1 MTNSN
6 QTPRADDDI
15 TGIAAYFIRNRVISW
30 MISLI
35 FLIGGAAAFFGLGRL
50 EDPAFTIK
58 DAMVVTSYPGATP
71 QQVEEEVTYPLEKA
85 IQQLTYVDEV
95 NSISSRGLSQITVT
109 MKNNYGPDDLPQ
121 IWDEL
126 RRKVNDLK
134 GSLPP
139 GVNDPQVIDDFG
151 DVYGILLAVTG
162 DGYSYKELL
171 DYVDYLRRE
180 LELIDGVSKVSVSGQ
195 QQEQVFIEISMKRLS
210 SLGLSPSTVFN
221 LLSTQNVV
229 SDAGAVRIG
238 SEYIRIQPTGEFQNV
253 DQLGDLI
260 LTESGAQGLIYLR
273 DVAEIT
279 RGYIEVPSNIITFN
293 GHLALNLGVSFA
305 QGVNV
310 VEVGQR
316 FDRRLAELKYQQPVG
331 VEIAEIYSQPKEV
344 DKSVSGFVVSLGQA
358 VAIVIVVLLFFMG
371 LRSGLLIGL
380 ILLLTVLGTFIFMK
394 YFAID
399 LQRISLGAL
408 VIALGM
414 LVDNA
419 IVVVEGILIGTQK
432 GRTRLQAATDI
443 VTQTKWPLLGATVIA
458 VTAFAPIGL
467 SEDST
472 GEYCGTLF
480 TVLLISL
487 MLSWFTAISITPF
500 FADIFFKGQKN
511 AAGSEDAD
519 PYNGIIFVVYRRF
532 LQLCMRQAWF
542 TVIVLVVGLAAS
554 VYGFGFVKQA
564 FFPSS
569 TTPMFQADIWLP
581 EGTDIRATNT
591 KLKALESWITQ
602 QDGVEHVTTTAGKGL
617 QRFML
622 TYAPEK
628 SYAAYGE
635 ITTRVTSYESL
646 DALMVK
652 FRAHVEQQFPEVN
665 YKLKKI
671 ELGPGG
677 GAKIEARLIGSDPT
691 VLRSLAAEVQ
701 GIMRDD
707 PGATN
712 IRHDWRER
720 TKVLEP
726 KFNESQAR
734 RYGIT
739 KSDVDDFLSMSF
751 SGLSIGVYRDGT
763 TLMPIVARLP
773 EEERVDIRNIEGMK
787 IWSPALSEFIPLQ
800 QVTLGYDMRW
810 EDPII
815 VRKNRKRMLTVMADP
830 DLLGEE
836 TAATLQSRLQT
847 KIEALEFPPGYSLEW
862 GGEYESSAD
871 AQASLFTTMPMGYLF
886 MFLITVFLFNSIK
899 EPIIVWC
906 TVPLALIGVTSGL
919 LLLDTPF
926 GFMALL
932 GFLSLSGMVLKNG
945 IVLLDQIEIEMKLG
959 KDPYVA
965 VVDAALSRVRP
976 VCMAAITT
984 ILGMIPLLPDIFFKP
999 MAVTIMFGLGFATVL
1014 TLIVVPVLYRLFHS
1028 VRVPNGREPSDP
1040 SAQGMQEATQ

>member
-1 MTNSN
+1 MSEQNKVPQS
-6 QTPRADDDI
+6 DDDV

-30 MISLI
+30 MVSLI
-35 FLIGGAAAFFGLGRL
+35 FLIGGIAAFFGLGRL

-95 NSISSRGLSQITVT
+95 NSISNRGLSQITVT

-134 GSLPP
+134 VTLPP
-139 GVNDPQVIDDFG
+139 GVNEPQVIDDFG

-180 LELIDGVSKVSVSGQ
+180 LELVDGVSKVSVSGQ
-195 QQEQVFIEISMKRLS
+195 QQEQVFIEVSMKKLS
-210 SLGLSPSTVFN
+210 SIGLSPNTVFN
-221 LLSTQNVV
+221 LLSTQNIV
-229 SDAGAVRIG
+229 SDAGAIRIG
-238 SEYIRIQPTGEFQNV
+238 DEYIRIQPTGEFQSV
-253 DQLGDLI
+253 DELGDLLI
-260 LTESGAQGLIYLR
+260 TESGAQGLIFLK
-273 DVAEIT
+273 DVAEIK
-279 RGYIEVPSNIITFN
+279 RGYVEVPSNIINFN
-293 GHLALNLGVSFA
+293 GSLALNVGVSFA

-310 VEVGQR
+310 VEVGKA
-316 FDRRLAELKYQQPVG
+316 FDRRLAELKYQQPIG
-331 VEIAEIYSQPKEV
+331 VEISEIYSQPKEV
-344 DKSVSGFVVSLGQA
+344 DKSVSGFVISLAQA
-358 VAIVIVVLLFFMG
+358 VGIVIIVLLFFMG

-394 YFAID
+394 YLAID

-443 VTQTKWPLLGATVIA
+443 VTQTKWPLLGATVIS

-487 MLSWFTAISITPF
+487 MLSWFTAISLTPF
-500 FADIFFKGQKN
+500 FADIFFKGQKIKQGEGEEN
-511 AAGSEDAD
+511 D
-519 PYNGIIFVVYRRF
+519 PYNGIIFVAYKKF
-532 LQLCMRQAWF
+532 LEFCMRRAWL
-542 TVIVLVVGLAAS
+542 TVVVLIVGLGAS
-554 VYGFGFVKQA
+554 VYGFTLVKQS

-569 TTPMFQADIWLP
+569 TTPIFQLDVWLP
-581 EGTDIRATNT
+581 EGTDIRATND
-591 KLKALESWITQ
+591 KLKELESWLAEQ
-602 QDGVEHVTTTAGKGL
+602 EHVDHITTTAGKGL

-635 ITTRVTSYESL
+635 ITTRVDNYE
-646 DALMVK
+646 ALAPLMAR
-652 FRAHVEQQFPEVN
+652 FRDHLKANYPEIN
-665 YKLKKI
+665 YKLKQI

-677 GAKIEARLIGSDPT
+677 GAKIEARIIGSDPT
-691 VLRSLAAEVQ
+691 VLRTIAAQVMD
-701 GIMRDD
+701 IMYAD

-720 TKVLEP
+720 TQVLEP
-726 KFNESQAR
+726 QFNESQAR

-751 SGLSIGVYRDGT
+751 SGMTIGLYRDGT

-773 EEERVDIRNIEGMK
+773 EDERIDIRNIEGMK
-787 IWSPALSEFIPLQ
+787 IWSPAQSEFIPLQ
-800 QVTLGYDMRW
+800 QVTMGYDMRW

-830 DLLGEE
+830 DILGEE
-836 TAATLQSRLQT
+836 TASTLQKRLQPQ
-847 KIEALEFPPGYSLEW
+847 IEAIQMPPGYSLEW
-862 GGEYESSAD
+862 GGEYESSGD
-871 AQASLFTTMPMGYLF
+871 AQESLFTTMPMGYLF

-899 EPIIVWC
+899 EPLIVWL
-906 TVPLALIGVTSGL
+906 TVPLALIGVTTGL
-919 LLLDTPF
+919 LALNTPF

-945 IVLLDQIEIEMKLG
+945 IVLLDQIEIEMKSG
-959 KDPYVA
+959 KEAYDA
-965 VVDAALSRVRP
+965 VVDAAVSRVRP

-999 MAVTIMFGLGFATVL
+999 MAVTIMFGLGFATIL
-1014 TLIVVPVLYRLFHS
+1014 TLIVVPVLYRLFHKVS
-1028 VRVPNGREPSDP
+1028 VPK
-1040 SAQGMQEATQ
+1040 

>member
-1 MTNSN
+1 MSDLNKSVP
-6 QTPRADDDI
+6 QSDDDV

-30 MISLI
+30 MVALI
-35 FLIGGAAAFFGLGRL
+35 FLIGGIAAFFGLGRL

-71 QQVEEEVTYPLEKA
+71 QQVEEEVTYPIEKA

-134 GSLPP
+134 GTLPP
-139 GVNDPQVIDDFG
+139 GVNEPQVIDDFG

-180 LELIDGVSKVSVSGQ
+180 LELVDGVSKVSVSGQ
-195 QQEQVFIEISMKRLS
+195 QQEQVFIEVSMKKLS
-210 SLGLSPSTVFN
+210 SIGLSPDTVFN

-229 SDAGAVRIG
+229 SDAGAIRIG
-238 SEYIRIQPTGEFQNV
+238 DEYIRIQPTGEFQSV
-253 DQLGDLI
+253 DELGDLLI
-260 LTESGAQGLIYLR
+260 TESGAQGLIFLK
-273 DVAEIT
+273 DVAEIK
-279 RGYIEVPSNIITFN
+279 RGYVEVPSNIINFN
-293 GHLALNLGVSFA
+293 GSLALNVGVSFA
-305 QGVNV
+305 EGVNV
-310 VEVGQR
+310 VEVGKA
-316 FDRRLAELKYQQPVG
+316 FDHRLAELKYQQPVG
-331 VEIAEIYSQPKEV
+331 IEISEIYSQPKEV
-344 DKSVSGFVVSLGQA
+344 DKSVSGFVVSLAQA
-358 VAIVIVVLLFFMG
+358 VGIVIIVLLFFMG

-394 YFAID
+394 YLAID

-487 MLSWFTAISITPF
+487 MLSWFTAISLTPF
-500 FADIFFKGQKN
+500 FADIFFKGQKTKQGEGEEN
-511 AAGSEDAD
+511 D
-519 PYNGIIFVVYRRF
+519 PYNGVIFVIYKKF
-532 LQLCMRQAWF
+532 LQFCMRRAWF
-542 TVIVLVVGLAAS
+542 TVVVLIAGLAAS
-554 VYGFGFVKQA
+554 VYGFTFVKQA

-569 TTPMFQADIWLP
+569 TTPIFQLDVWMP

-591 KLKALESWITQ
+591 TLKELESWLAKQ
-602 QDGVEHVTTTAGKGL
+602 EHVDHITTTAGKGL

-635 ITTRVTSYESL
+635 ITTRMENYE
-646 DALMVK
+646 ALKPLMAK
-652 FRAHVEQQFPEVN
+652 FREYLKANYPEIN
-665 YKLKKI
+665 YKLKQI

-677 GAKIEARLIGSDPT
+677 GAKIEARIIGSDPT
-691 VLRSLAAEVQ
+691 VLRTIAAQVKD
-701 GIMRDD
+701 IMYAD
-707 PGATN
+707 PQATN

-720 TKVLEP
+720 TQVLEP
-726 KFNESQAR
+726 QFNESQAR

-751 SGLSIGVYRDGT
+751 SGMTIGLYRDGT

-773 EEERVDIRNIEGMK
+773 EDERIDIRNIEGMK
-787 IWSPALSEFIPLQ
+787 IWSPAQSEFIPLQ
-800 QVTLGYDMRW
+800 QVTMGYDMRW

-830 DLLGEE
+830 DILGEE
-836 TAATLQSRLQT
+836 TASTLQKRLQPQ
-847 KIEALEFPPGYSLEW
+847 IEAIQMPPGYSLEW
-862 GGEYESSAD
+862 GGEYESSGD
-871 AQASLFTTMPMGYLF
+871 AQESLFTTMPMGYLF

-899 EPIIVWC
+899 EPLIVWL
-906 TVPLALIGVTSGL
+906 TVPLALIGVTTGL
-919 LLLDTPF
+919 LALNTPF

-945 IVLLDQIEIEMKLG
+945 IVLLDQIEIEMKSG
-959 KDPYVA
+959 KEAYDA
-965 VVDAALSRVRP
+965 VVDAAVSRVRP

-1014 TLIVVPVLYRLFHS
+1014 TLIVVPVLYRLFHK
-1028 VRVPNGREPSDP
+1028 VAVPKQ
-1040 SAQGMQEATQ
+1040 A

>member
-1 MTNSN
+1 MSEQNKEPQS
-6 QTPRADDDI
+6 DDDV

-30 MISLI
+30 MVSLI
-35 FLIGGAAAFFGLGRL
+35 FLIGGIAAFFGLGRL

-95 NSISSRGLSQITVT
+95 NSISNRGLSQITVT

-134 GSLPP
+134 VTLPP
-139 GVNDPQVIDDFG
+139 GVNEPQVIDDFG

-180 LELIDGVSKVSVSGQ
+180 LELVDGVSKVSVSGQ
-195 QQEQVFIEISMKRLS
+195 QQEQVFIEVSMKKLS
-210 SLGLSPSTVFN
+210 SIGLSPNTVFN
-221 LLSTQNVV
+221 LLSTQNIV
-229 SDAGAVRIG
+229 SDAGAIRIG
-238 SEYIRIQPTGEFQNV
+238 DEYIRIQPTGEFQSV
-253 DQLGDLI
+253 DELGDLLI
-260 LTESGAQGLIYLR
+260 TESGAQGLIFLK
-273 DVAEIT
+273 DVAEIK
-279 RGYIEVPSNIITFN
+279 RGYVEVPSNIINFN
-293 GHLALNLGVSFA
+293 GSLALNVGVSFA

-310 VEVGQR
+310 VEVGKA

-331 VEIAEIYSQPKEV
+331 VEISEIYSQPKEV
-344 DKSVSGFVVSLGQA
+344 DKSVSGFVISLAQA
-358 VAIVIVVLLFFMG
+358 VGIVIIVLLFFMG

-394 YFAID
+394 YLAID

-487 MLSWFTAISITPF
+487 MLSWFTAISLTPF
-500 FADIFFKGQKN
+500 FADIFFKGQKIKQGEGEEN
-511 AAGSEDAD
+511 D
-519 PYNGIIFVVYRRF
+519 PYNGIIFVAYKKF
-532 LQLCMRQAWF
+532 LEFCMRRAWL
-542 TVIVLVVGLAAS
+542 TVVVLIVGLGAS
-554 VYGFGFVKQA
+554 VYGFTLVKQS

-569 TTPMFQADIWLP
+569 TTPIFQLDVWLP
-581 EGTDIRATNT
+581 EGTDIRATND
-591 KLKALESWITQ
+591 KLKELESWLAEQ
-602 QDGVEHVTTTAGKGL
+602 EHVDHITTTAGKGL

-635 ITTRVTSYESL
+635 ITTRVDNYE
-646 DALMVK
+646 ALAPLMAR
-652 FRAHVEQQFPEVN
+652 FRDHLKANYPEIN
-665 YKLKKI
+665 YKLKQI

-677 GAKIEARLIGSDPT
+677 GAKIEARIIGSDPT
-691 VLRSLAAEVQ
+691 VLRTIAAQVMD
-701 GIMRDD
+701 IMYAD
-707 PGATN
+707 PSATN

-720 TKVLEP
+720 TQVLEP
-726 KFNESQAR
+726 QFNESQAR

-751 SGLSIGVYRDGT
+751 SGMTIGLYRDGT

-773 EEERVDIRNIEGMK
+773 EDERIDIRNIEGMK
-787 IWSPALSEFIPLQ
+787 IWSPAQSEFIPLQ
-800 QVTLGYDMRW
+800 QVTMGYDMRW
-810 EDPII
+810 EGPII

-830 DLLGEE
+830 DILGEE
-836 TAATLQSRLQT
+836 TASTLQKRLQPQ
-847 KIEALEFPPGYSLEW
+847 IEAIQMPPGYSLEW
-862 GGEYESSAD
+862 GGEYESSGD
-871 AQASLFTTMPMGYLF
+871 AQESLFTTMPMGYLF

-899 EPIIVWC
+899 EPLIVWL
-906 TVPLALIGVTSGL
+906 TVPLALIGVTTGL
-919 LLLDTPF
+919 LALNTPF

-945 IVLLDQIEIEMKLG
+945 IVLLDQIEIEMKSG
-959 KDPYVA
+959 KEAYDA
-965 VVDAALSRVRP
+965 VVDAAVSRVRP

-999 MAVTIMFGLGFATVL
+999 MAVTIMFGLGFATIL
-1014 TLIVVPVLYRLFHS
+1014 TLIVVPVLYRLFHKVS
-1028 VRVPNGREPSDP
+1028 VPK
-1040 SAQGMQEATQ
+1040 

>member
-1 MTNSN
+1 MSEQNKVPQS
-6 QTPRADDDI
+6 DDDV

-30 MISLI
+30 MVSLI
-35 FLIGGAAAFFGLGRL
+35 FLIGGIAAFFGLGRL

-95 NSISSRGLSQITVT
+95 NSISNRGLSQITVT

-134 GSLPP
+134 VTLPP
-139 GVNDPQVIDDFG
+139 GVNEPQVIDDFG

-180 LELIDGVSKVSVSGQ
+180 LELVDGVSKVSVSGQ
-195 QQEQVFIEISMKRLS
+195 QQEQVFIEVSMKKLS
-210 SLGLSPSTVFN
+210 SIGLSPNTVFN
-221 LLSTQNVV
+221 LLSTQNIV
-229 SDAGAVRIG
+229 SDAGAIRIG
-238 SEYIRIQPTGEFQNV
+238 DEYIRIQPTGEFQSV
-253 DQLGDLI
+253 DELGDLLI
-260 LTESGAQGLIYLR
+260 TESGAQGLIFLK
-273 DVAEIT
+273 DVAEIK
-279 RGYIEVPSNIITFN
+279 RGYVEVPSNIINFN
-293 GHLALNLGVSFA
+293 GSLALNVGVSFA

-310 VEVGQR
+310 VEVGKA

-331 VEIAEIYSQPKEV
+331 VEISEIYSQPKEV
-344 DKSVSGFVVSLGQA
+344 DKSVSGFVISLAQA
-358 VAIVIVVLLFFMG
+358 VGIVIIVLLFFMG

-394 YFAID
+394 YLAID

-487 MLSWFTAISITPF
+487 MLSWFTAISLTPF
-500 FADIFFKGQKN
+500 FADIFFKGQKIKQGEGEEN
-511 AAGSEDAD
+511 D
-519 PYNGIIFVVYRRF
+519 PYNGIIFVAYKKF
-532 LQLCMRQAWF
+532 LEFCMRRAWL
-542 TVIVLVVGLAAS
+542 TVVVLIVGLGAS
-554 VYGFGFVKQA
+554 VYGFTLVKQS

-569 TTPMFQADIWLP
+569 TTPIFQLDVWLP
-581 EGTDIRATNT
+581 EGTDIRATND
-591 KLKALESWITQ
+591 KLKELESWLAEQ
-602 QDGVEHVTTTAGKGL
+602 EHVDHITTTAGKGL

-635 ITTRVTSYESL
+635 ITTRVDNYE
-646 DALMVK
+646 ALAPLMAR
-652 FRAHVEQQFPEVN
+652 FRDHLKANYPEIN
-665 YKLKKI
+665 YKLKQI

-677 GAKIEARLIGSDPT
+677 GAKIEARIIGSDPT
-691 VLRSLAAEVQ
+691 VLRTIAAQVMD
-701 GIMRDD
+701 IMYAD

-720 TKVLEP
+720 TQVLEP
-726 KFNESQAR
+726 QFNESQAR

-751 SGLSIGVYRDGT
+751 SGMTIGLYRDGT

-773 EEERVDIRNIEGMK
+773 EDERIDIRNIEGMK
-787 IWSPALSEFIPLQ
+787 IWSPAQSEFIPLQ
-800 QVTLGYDMRW
+800 QVTMGYDMRW

-815 VRKNRKRMLTVMADP
+815 VRKNRKRMLTVMEDP
-830 DLLGEE
+830 DILGEE
-836 TAATLQSRLQT
+836 TASTLQKRLQPQ
-847 KIEALEFPPGYSLEW
+847 IEAIQMPPGYSLEW
-862 GGEYESSAD
+862 GGEYESSGD
-871 AQASLFTTMPMGYLF
+871 AQESLFTTMPMGYLF

-899 EPIIVWC
+899 EPLIVWL
-906 TVPLALIGVTSGL
+906 TVPLALIGVTTGL
-919 LLLDTPF
+919 LALNTPF

-945 IVLLDQIEIEMKLG
+945 IVLLDQIEIEMKSG
-959 KDPYVA
+959 KEAYDA
-965 VVDAALSRVRP
+965 VVDAAVSRVRP

-999 MAVTIMFGLGFATVL
+999 MAVTIMFGLGFATIL
-1014 TLIVVPVLYRLFHS
+1014 TLIVVPVLYRLFHKVS
-1028 VRVPNGREPSDP
+1028 VPK
-1040 SAQGMQEATQ
+1040 

>member
-1 MTNSN
+1 MSEQNKVPQS
-6 QTPRADDDI
+6 DDDV

-30 MISLI
+30 MVSLI
-35 FLIGGAAAFFGLGRL
+35 FLIGGIAAFFGLGRL

-95 NSISSRGLSQITVT
+95 NSISNRGLSQITVT

-134 GSLPP
+134 VTLPP
-139 GVNDPQVIDDFG
+139 GVNEPQVIDDFG

-180 LELIDGVSKVSVSGQ
+180 LELVDGVSKVSVSGQ
-195 QQEQVFIEISMKRLS
+195 QQEQVFIEVSMKKLS
-210 SLGLSPSTVFN
+210 SIGLSPNTVFN
-221 LLSTQNVV
+221 LLSTQNIV
-229 SDAGAVRIG
+229 SDAGAIRIG
-238 SEYIRIQPTGEFQNV
+238 DEYIRIQPTGEFQSV
-253 DQLGDLI
+253 DELGDLLI
-260 LTESGAQGLIYLR
+260 TESGAQGLIFLK
-273 DVAEIT
+273 DVAEIK
-279 RGYIEVPSNIITFN
+279 RGYVEVPSNIINFN
-293 GHLALNLGVSFA
+293 GSLALNVGVSFA

-310 VEVGQR
+310 VEVGKA

-331 VEIAEIYSQPKEV
+331 VEISEIYSQPKEV
-344 DKSVSGFVVSLGQA
+344 DKSVSGFVISLAQA
-358 VAIVIVVLLFFMG
+358 VGIVIIVLLFFMG

-394 YFAID
+394 YLAID

-487 MLSWFTAISITPF
+487 MLSWFTAISLTPF
-500 FADIFFKGQKN
+500 FADIFFKGQKIKKGEGEEN
-511 AAGSEDAD
+511 D
-519 PYNGIIFVVYRRF
+519 PYNGIIFVAYKKF
-532 LQLCMRQAWF
+532 LEFCMRRAWL
-542 TVIVLVVGLAAS
+542 TVVVLIVGLGAS
-554 VYGFGFVKQA
+554 VYGFTLVKQS

-569 TTPMFQADIWLP
+569 TTPIFQLDVWLP
-581 EGTDIRATNT
+581 EGTDIRATND
-591 KLKALESWITQ
+591 KLKELESWLAEQ
-602 QDGVEHVTTTAGKGL
+602 EHVDHITTTAGKGL

-635 ITTRVTSYESL
+635 ITTRVDNYE
-646 DALMVK
+646 ALAPLMAR
-652 FRAHVEQQFPEVN
+652 FRDHLKANYPEIN
-665 YKLKKI
+665 YKLKQI

-677 GAKIEARLIGSDPT
+677 GAKIEARIIGSDPT
-691 VLRSLAAEVQ
+691 VLRTIAAQVMD
-701 GIMRDD
+701 IMYAD

-720 TKVLEP
+720 TQVLEP
-726 KFNESQAR
+726 QFNESQAR

-751 SGLSIGVYRDGT
+751 SGMTIGLYRDGT

-773 EEERVDIRNIEGMK
+773 EDERIDIRNIEGMK
-787 IWSPALSEFIPLQ
+787 IWSPAQSEFIPLQ
-800 QVTLGYDMRW
+800 QVTMGYDMRW

-830 DLLGEE
+830 DILGEE
-836 TAATLQSRLQT
+836 TASTLQKRLQPQ
-847 KIEALEFPPGYSLEW
+847 IEAIKMPPGYSLEW
-862 GGEYESSAD
+862 GGEYESSGD
-871 AQASLFTTMPMGYLF
+871 AQESLFTTMPMGYLF

-899 EPIIVWC
+899 EPLIVWL
-906 TVPLALIGVTSGL
+906 TVPLALIGVTTGL
-919 LLLDTPF
+919 LALNTPF

-945 IVLLDQIEIEMKLG
+945 IVLLDQIEIEMKSG
-959 KDPYVA
+959 KEAYDA
-965 VVDAALSRVRP
+965 VVDAAVSRVRP

-999 MAVTIMFGLGFATVL
+999 MAVTIMFGLGFATIL
-1014 TLIVVPVLYRLFHS
+1014 TLIVVPVLYRLFHKVS
-1028 VRVPNGREPSDP
+1028 VPK
-1040 SAQGMQEATQ
+1040 

>member
-1 MTNSN
+1 MSEQNKVPQS
-6 QTPRADDDI
+6 DDDV

-30 MISLI
+30 MVSLI
-35 FLIGGAAAFFGLGRL
+35 FLIGGIAAFFGLGRL

-95 NSISSRGLSQITVT
+95 NSISNRGLSQITVT

-134 GSLPP
+134 VTLPP
-139 GVNDPQVIDDFG
+139 GVNEPQVIDDFG

-180 LELIDGVSKVSVSGQ
+180 LELVDGVSKVSVSGQ
-195 QQEQVFIEISMKRLS
+195 QQEQVFIEVSMKKLS
-210 SLGLSPSTVFN
+210 SIGLSPNTVFN
-221 LLSTQNVV
+221 LLSTQNIV
-229 SDAGAVRIG
+229 SDAGAIRIG
-238 SEYIRIQPTGEFQNV
+238 DEYIRIQPTGEFQSV
-253 DQLGDLI
+253 DELGDLLI
-260 LTESGAQGLIYLR
+260 TESGAQGLIFLK
-273 DVAEIT
+273 DVAEIQ
-279 RGYIEVPSNIITFN
+279 RGYVEVPSNIINFN
-293 GHLALNLGVSFA
+293 GSLALNVGVSFA

-310 VEVGQR
+310 VEVGKA

-331 VEIAEIYSQPKEV
+331 VEISEIYSQPKEV
-344 DKSVSGFVVSLGQA
+344 DKSVSGFVISLAQA
-358 VAIVIVVLLFFMG
+358 VGIVIIVLLFFMG

-394 YFAID
+394 YLAID

-419 IVVVEGILIGTQK
+419 IVVVEGILIGTQI

-487 MLSWFTAISITPF
+487 MLSWFTAISLTPF
-500 FADIFFKGQKN
+500 FADIFFKGQKIKQGEGEEN
-511 AAGSEDAD
+511 D
-519 PYNGIIFVVYRRF
+519 PYNGIIFVAYKKF
-532 LQLCMRQAWF
+532 LEFCMRRAWL
-542 TVIVLVVGLAAS
+542 TVLVLIVGLGAS
-554 VYGFGFVKQA
+554 VYGFTLVKQS

-569 TTPMFQADIWLP
+569 TTPIFQLDVWLP
-581 EGTDIRATNT
+581 EGTDIRATND
-591 KLKALESWITQ
+591 KLKELESWLAEQ
-602 QDGVEHVTTTAGKGL
+602 EHVDHITTTAGKGL

-635 ITTRVTSYESL
+635 ITTRVDNYE
-646 DALMVK
+646 ALAPLMAR
-652 FRAHVEQQFPEVN
+652 FRDHLKANYPEIN
-665 YKLKKI
+665 YKLKQI

-677 GAKIEARLIGSDPT
+677 GAKIEARIIGSDPT
-691 VLRSLAAEVQ
+691 VLRTIAAQVMD
-701 GIMRDD
+701 IMYAD

-720 TKVLEP
+720 TQVLEP
-726 KFNESQAR
+726 QFNESQAR

-751 SGLSIGVYRDGT
+751 SGMTIGLYRDGT

-773 EEERVDIRNIEGMK
+773 EDERIDIRNIEGMK
-787 IWSPALSEFIPLQ
+787 IWSPAQSEFIPLQ
-800 QVTLGYDMRW
+800 QVTMGYDMRW

-830 DLLGEE
+830 DILGEE
-836 TAATLQSRLQT
+836 TASTLQKRLQPQ
-847 KIEALEFPPGYSLEW
+847 IEAIQMPPGYSLEW
-862 GGEYESSAD
+862 GGEYESSGD
-871 AQASLFTTMPMGYLF
+871 AQESLFTTMPMGYLF

-899 EPIIVWC
+899 EPLIVWL
-906 TVPLALIGVTSGL
+906 TVPLALIGVTTGL
-919 LLLDTPF
+919 LALNTPF

-945 IVLLDQIEIEMKLG
+945 IVLLDQIEIEMKSG
-959 KDPYVA
+959 KEAYDA
-965 VVDAALSRVRP
+965 VVDAAVSRVRP

-999 MAVTIMFGLGFATVL
+999 MAVTIMFGLGFATIL
-1014 TLIVVPVLYRLFHS
+1014 TLIVVPVLYRLFHKVS
-1028 VRVPNGREPSDP
+1028 VPK
-1040 SAQGMQEATQ
+1040 

>member
-1 MTNSN
+1 MSEQK
-6 QTPRADDDI
+6 QTPPENNENQ
-15 TGIAAYFIRNRVISW
+15 GVAAYFINNRVISW
-30 MISLI
+30 MVSLI
-35 FLIGGAAAFFGLGRL
+35 FLIGGTAAFFNLGRL

-95 NSISSRGLSQITVT
+95 NSISSRGLSQITVK

-134 GSLPP
+134 GALPP
-139 GVNDPQVIDDFG
+139 GVNPPLVIDDFG

-162 DGYSYKELL
+162 EGYSYKELL

-195 QQEQVFIEISMKRLS
+195 QQEQVFIEISMKRIS
-210 SLGLSPSTVFN
+210 TLGISPQTVFN
-221 LLSTQNVV
+221 LLSTQNLV
-229 SDAGAVRIG
+229 SDAGAIRIG
-238 SEYIRIQPTGEFQNV
+238 SEYIRIHPTGEFDDV
-253 DQLGDLI
+253 DKLGDLI
-260 LTESGAQGLIYLR
+260 LSERGAQGLIYLR
-273 DVAEIT
+273 DVAEVK
-279 RGYIEVPSNIITFN
+279 RGYVEVPSNVITFN
-293 GHLALNLGVSFA
+293 GKLALNVGVSFA

-316 FDRRLAELKYQQPVG
+316 FDRRLAELKYQQPIG
-331 VEIAEIYSQPKEV
+331 IDIAEVYSQPKEV

-358 VAIVIVVLLFFMG
+358 VAIVIIVLLFFMG

-380 ILLLTVLGTFIFMK
+380 ILLLTVLGTFIFMQ
-394 YFAID
+394 YFKID

-467 SEDST
+467 SEDAT

-487 MLSWFTAISITPF
+487 MLSWFTAISLTPF
-500 FADIFFKGQKN
+500 FADLFFRGQK
-511 AAGSEDAD
+511 APASGEESD
-519 PYNGIIFVVYRRF
+519 PYQGFIFMVYRRF
-532 LQLCMRQAWF
+532 LEFCMKRAWL
-542 TVIVLVVGLAAS
+542 TMGVLVLGLAAS
-554 VYGFGFVKQA
+554 LYGFTKVKQA

-569 TTPMFQADIWLP
+569 TTPMFMVDVWMP
-581 EGTDIRATNT
+581 EGTDIRATDAI
-591 KLKALESWITQ
+591 LLELEKWLSAQ
-602 QDGVEHVTTTAGKGL
+602 ESVDSVTTTAGKGL

-622 TYAPEK
+622 TYSPEK

-635 ITTRVTSYESL
+635 IITRVTDYQQL
-646 DALMVK
+646 AALMAR
-652 FRAHVEQQFPEVN
+652 FRAHLDARYPQIN
-665 YKLKKI
+665 YKLKQI

-677 GAKIEARLIGSDPT
+677 GAKIEARIVGSDPT
-691 VLRSLAAEVQ
+691 VLRSIAAQV
-701 GIMRDD
+701 MDVMYAD
-707 PGATN
+707 PGAYN

-726 KFNESQAR
+726 QFNESQAR

-739 KSDVDDFLSMSF
+739 KADVDEFLAMSF
-751 SGLSIGVYRDGT
+751 SGKTIGVYRDGT

-787 IWSPALSEFIPLQ
+787 IWSPALSEYIPLQ
-800 QVTLGYDMRW
+800 QVTLGYEMRW
-810 EDPII
+810 EDPLI

-836 TAATLQSRLQT
+836 TAATLQKRLQPQ
-847 KIEALEFPPGYSLEW
+847 IEAIPLPPGYFLEW
-862 GGEYESSAD
+862 GGEYESSGD
-871 AQASLFTTMPMGYLF
+871 AKASLFKTMPLGYLF
-886 MFLITVFLFNSIK
+886 MFLITVFLFNSVK
-899 EPIIVWC
+899 ESLIVWL
-906 TVPLALIGVTSGL
+906 TVPLAVIGVTTGL
-919 LLLDTPF
+919 LALNTPF

-932 GFLSLSGMVLKNG
+932 GFLSLSGMLLKNG
-945 IVLLDQIEIEMKLG
+945 IVLLDQIEIEMHSG
-959 KDPYVA
+959 KDPYLA
-965 VVDAALSRVRP
+965 VVDASLSRVRP
-976 VCMAAITT
+976 VCMAAVTT
-984 ILGMIPLLPDIFFKP
+984 ILGMIPLLPDIFFRP

-1014 TLIVVPVLYRLFHS
+1014 TLIVVPVLYRLFHH
-1028 VRVPNGREPSDP
+1028 VKVP
-1040 SAQGMQEATQ
+1040 Q

>member
-1 MTNSN
+1 MSDLNKSVP
-6 QTPRADDDI
+6 QSDDDV

-30 MISLI
+30 MVALI
-35 FLIGGAAAFFGLGRL
+35 FLIGGIAAFFGLGRL

-71 QQVEEEVTYPLEKA
+71 QQVEEEVTYPIEKA

-134 GSLPP
+134 GTLPP
-139 GVNDPQVIDDFG
+139 GVNEPQVIDDFG

-180 LELIDGVSKVSVSGQ
+180 LELVDGVSKVSVSGQ
-195 QQEQVFIEISMKRLS
+195 QQEQVFIEVSMKKLS
-210 SLGLSPSTVFN
+210 SIGLAPDTVFN

-229 SDAGAVRIG
+229 SDAGAIRIG
-238 SEYIRIQPTGEFQNV
+238 DEYIRIQPTGEFQSV
-253 DQLGDLI
+253 EELGDLLI
-260 LTESGAQGLIYLR
+260 TESGAQGLIFLK
-273 DVAEIT
+273 DVAEIK
-279 RGYIEVPSNIITFN
+279 RGYVEVPSNVINFN
-293 GHLALNLGVSFA
+293 GSLALNVGVSFA
-305 QGVNV
+305 EGVNV
-310 VEVGQR
+310 VEVGKA
-316 FDRRLAELKYQQPVG
+316 FDHRLAELKYQQPVG
-331 VEIAEIYSQPKEV
+331 IEISEIYSQPKEV
-344 DKSVSGFVVSLGQA
+344 DKSVSGFVVSLAQA
-358 VAIVIVVLLFFMG
+358 VGIVIIVLLFFMG

-394 YFAID
+394 YLAID

-487 MLSWFTAISITPF
+487 MLSWFTAISLTPF
-500 FADIFFKGQKN
+500 FADIFFKGQKIKQGEGEEN
-511 AAGSEDAD
+511 D
-519 PYNGIIFVVYRRF
+519 PYNGVIFVIYKKF
-532 LQLCMRQAWF
+532 LQFCMRRAWF
-542 TVIVLVVGLAAS
+542 TVVVLIAGLAAS
-554 VYGFGFVKQA
+554 VYGFTFVKQA

-569 TTPMFQADIWLP
+569 TTPIFQLDVWMP

-591 KLKALESWITQ
+591 TLKELESWLAKQ
-602 QDGVEHVTTTAGKGL
+602 EHVDHITTTAGKGL

-635 ITTRVTSYESL
+635 ITTRMENYE
-646 DALMVK
+646 ALKPLMAK
-652 FRAHVEQQFPEVN
+652 FREYLKANYPEIN
-665 YKLKKI
+665 YKLKQI

-677 GAKIEARLIGSDPT
+677 GAKIEARIIGSDPT
-691 VLRSLAAEVQ
+691 VLRTIAAQVKD
-701 GIMRDD
+701 IMYAD
-707 PGATN
+707 PQATN

-720 TKVLEP
+720 TQVLEP
-726 KFNESQAR
+726 QFNESQAR

-739 KSDVDDFLSMSF
+739 KSDVDNFLSMSF
-751 SGLSIGVYRDGT
+751 SGMTIGLYRDGT

-773 EEERVDIRNIEGMK
+773 EDERIDIRNIEGMK
-787 IWSPALSEFIPLQ
+787 IWSPAQSEFIPLQ
-800 QVTLGYDMRW
+800 QVTMGYDMRW

-830 DLLGEE
+830 DILGEE
-836 TAATLQSRLQT
+836 TASTLQKRLQPQ
-847 KIEALEFPPGYSLEW
+847 IEAIQLPPGYSLEW
-862 GGEYESSAD
+862 GGEYESSGD
-871 AQASLFTTMPMGYLF
+871 AQESLFTTMPMGYLF

-899 EPIIVWC
+899 EPLIVWL
-906 TVPLALIGVTSGL
+906 TVPLALIGVTTGL
-919 LLLDTPF
+919 LALNTPF

-945 IVLLDQIEIEMKLG
+945 IVLLDQIEIEMKSG
-959 KDPYVA
+959 KEAYDA
-965 VVDAALSRVRP
+965 VVDAAVSRVRP

-1014 TLIVVPVLYRLFHS
+1014 TLIVVPVLYRLFHK
-1028 VRVPNGREPSDP
+1028 VAVPKQ
-1040 SAQGMQEATQ
+1040 A

>member
-1 MTNSN
+1 MSEVNNKPQS
-6 QTPRADDDI
+6 DDEV
-15 TGIAAYFIRNRVISW
+15 TGVAAYFIRNKVISW
-30 MISLI
+30 MLSLI
-35 FLIGGAAAFFGLGRL
+35 FLIGGVSAFFGLGRL

-95 NSISSRGLSQITVT
+95 NSISSRGLSQVTVT

-134 GSLPP
+134 GQLPP

-162 DGYSYKELL
+162 EGYSYKELL
-171 DYVDYLRRE
+171 DYIDYLRRE
-180 LELIDGVSKVSVSGQ
+180 LELVDGVSKVSVSGA
-195 QQEQVFIEISMKRLS
+195 QQEQVFIEISMKKIS
-210 SLGLSPSTVFN
+210 SLGLSPNTVFN

-238 SEYIRIQPTGEFQNV
+238 NEYIRIHPTGEFQNV
-253 DQLGDLI
+253 EQLGDLI
-260 LTESGAQGLIYLR
+260 LTEGGAQGLIYLK
-273 DVAEIT
+273 DVADVK
-279 RGYIEVPSNIITFN
+279 RGYIEVPTNIIGYN
-293 GHLALNLGVSFA
+293 GKLALNLGISFA

-310 VEVGQR
+310 VAVGEA

-331 VEIAEIYSQPKEV
+331 IDISEVYNQPKEV

-380 ILLLTVLGTFIFMK
+380 ILLLTVLGTFIFMQ
-394 YFAID
+394 YFKID

-432 GRTRLQAATDI
+432 GRTRMQAATDI

-500 FADIFFKGQKN
+500 FADLFFKGQKVDPDN
-511 AAGSEDAD
+511 EGKD
-519 PYNGIIFVVYRRF
+519 PYNGMVFVIYKKF
-532 LQLCMRQAWF
+532 LEFCMKRAWL
-542 TVIVLVVGLAAS
+542 TMIVLVIGLGAS

-569 TTPMFQADIWLP
+569 TTPMFQVDVWMP

-591 KLKALESWITQ
+591 KLKVLENWLSEQ
-602 QDGVEHVTTTAGKGL
+602 EEVEHITTTAGKGL

-628 SYAAYGE
+628 SYSAYGE
-635 ITTRVTSYESL
+635 ITTRVKSYEVL
-646 DALMVK
+646 APLMK
-652 FRAHVEQQFPEVN
+652 RFRDYVNASFPEID
-665 YKLKKI
+665 YKLKQI

-677 GAKIEARLIGSDPT
+677 GAKIEARIVGSDPT
-691 VLRSLAAEVQ
+691 VLRSIAAQVID
-701 GIMRDD
+701 IMHAD
-707 PGATN
+707 PGAFN
-712 IRHDWRER
+712 VRHDWRDR

-726 KFNESQAR
+726 QFNESQAR

-739 KSDVDDFLSMSF
+739 KSDVDDFLAMSF
-751 SGLSIGVYRDGT
+751 SGKAIGVYRDGT

-773 EEERVDIRNIEGMK
+773 EDERIDIRNIEGMK

-800 QVTLGYDMRW
+800 QVTLGYKMQW
-810 EDPII
+810 EDPLII
-815 VRKNRKRMLTVMADP
+815 RKNRKRMLTVFADP

-836 TAATLQSRLQT
+836 TAATLQKRLQPQ
-847 KIEALEFPPGYSLEW
+847 IEAIELPPGYSLEW

-871 AQASLFTTMPMGYLF
+871 AQASLFTTMPLGYLF
-886 MFLITVFLFNSIK
+886 MFLITVFLFNSVK
-899 EPIIVWC
+899 EPLIVWL
-906 TVPLALIGVTSGL
+906 TVPLALIGVTTGL
-919 LLLDTPF
+919 LALNTPF

-932 GFLSLSGMVLKNG
+932 GFLSLSGMLLKNG
-945 IVLLDQIEIEMKLG
+945 IVLLDQIDIEMKSG
-959 KDPYVA
+959 KEPYIA

-1014 TLIVVPVLYRLFHS
+1014 TLIVVPVLYRMFHKIK
-1028 VRVPNGREPSDP
+1028 VV
-1040 SAQGMQEATQ
+1040 

>member
-1 MTNSN
+1 MSDLNKSVP
-6 QTPRADDDI
+6 QSDDDV

-30 MISLI
+30 MVALI
-35 FLIGGAAAFFGLGRL
+35 FLIGGIAAFFGLGRL

-71 QQVEEEVTYPLEKA
+71 QQVEEEVTYPIEKA

-134 GSLPP
+134 GTLPP
-139 GVNDPQVIDDFG
+139 GVNEPQVIDDFG

-180 LELIDGVSKVSVSGQ
+180 LELVDGVSKVSVSGQ
-195 QQEQVFIEISMKRLS
+195 QQEQVFIEVSMKKLS
-210 SLGLSPSTVFN
+210 SIGLAPDTVFN

-229 SDAGAVRIG
+229 SDAGAIRIG
-238 SEYIRIQPTGEFQNV
+238 DEYIRIQPTGEFQSV
-253 DQLGDLI
+253 DELGDLLI
-260 LTESGAQGLIYLR
+260 TESGAQGLIFLK
-273 DVAEIT
+273 DVAEIK
-279 RGYIEVPSNIITFN
+279 RGYVEVPNNIINFN
-293 GHLALNLGVSFA
+293 GSLALNVGVSFA
-305 QGVNV
+305 EGVNV
-310 VEVGQR
+310 VEVGKA
-316 FDRRLAELKYQQPVG
+316 FDHRLAELKYQQPVG
-331 VEIAEIYSQPKEV
+331 IEISEIYSQPKEV
-344 DKSVSGFVVSLGQA
+344 DKSVSGFVVSLAQA
-358 VAIVIVVLLFFMG
+358 VGIVIIVLLFFMG

-394 YFAID
+394 YLAID

-487 MLSWFTAISITPF
+487 MLSWFTAISLTPF
-500 FADIFFKGQKN
+500 FADIFFKGQKIKQGEGEEN
-511 AAGSEDAD
+511 D
-519 PYNGIIFVVYRRF
+519 PYNGVIFVIYKKF
-532 LQLCMRQAWF
+532 LQFCMRRAWF
-542 TVIVLVVGLAAS
+542 TVVVLIAGLAAS
-554 VYGFGFVKQA
+554 VYGFTFVKQA

-569 TTPMFQADIWLP
+569 TTPIFQLDVWMP

-591 KLKALESWITQ
+591 TLKELESWLAKQ
-602 QDGVEHVTTTAGKGL
+602 EHVDHITTTAGKGL

-635 ITTRVTSYESL
+635 ITTRMENYE
-646 DALMVK
+646 ALKPLMAK
-652 FRAHVEQQFPEVN
+652 FREYLKANYPEIN
-665 YKLKKI
+665 YKLKQI

-677 GAKIEARLIGSDPT
+677 GAKIEARIIGSDPT
-691 VLRSLAAEVQ
+691 VLRTIAAQVKD
-701 GIMRDD
+701 IMYAD
-707 PGATN
+707 PQATN

-720 TKVLEP
+720 TQVLEP
-726 KFNESQAR
+726 QFNESQAR

-751 SGLSIGVYRDGT
+751 SGMTIGLYRDGT

-773 EEERVDIRNIEGMK
+773 EDERIDIRNIEGMK
-787 IWSPALSEFIPLQ
+787 IWSPAQSEFIPLQ
-800 QVTLGYDMRW
+800 QVTMGYDMRW

-830 DLLGEE
+830 DILGEE
-836 TAATLQSRLQT
+836 TASTLQKRLQPQ
-847 KIEALEFPPGYSLEW
+847 IEAIQMPPGYSLEW
-862 GGEYESSAD
+862 GGEYESSGD
-871 AQASLFTTMPMGYLF
+871 AQESLFTTMPMGYLF

-899 EPIIVWC
+899 EPLIVWL
-906 TVPLALIGVTSGL
+906 TVPLALIGVTTGL
-919 LLLDTPF
+919 LALNTPF

-945 IVLLDQIEIEMKLG
+945 IVLLDQIEIEMKSG
-959 KDPYVA
+959 KEAYDA
-965 VVDAALSRVRP
+965 VVDAAVSRVRP

-1014 TLIVVPVLYRLFHS
+1014 TLIVVPVLYRLFHK
-1028 VRVPNGREPSDP
+1028 VAVPKK
-1040 SAQGMQEATQ
+1040 A

>member
-1 MTNSN
+1 MSEQNKVPQS
-6 QTPRADDDI
+6 DDDA

-30 MISLI
+30 MVSLI
-35 FLIGGAAAFFGLGRL
+35 FLIGGIAAFFGLGRL

-95 NSISSRGLSQITVT
+95 NSISNRGLSQITVT

-134 GSLPP
+134 VTLPP
-139 GVNDPQVIDDFG
+139 GVNEPQVIDDFG

-180 LELIDGVSKVSVSGQ
+180 LELVDGVSKVSVSGQ
-195 QQEQVFIEISMKRLS
+195 QQEQVFIEVSMKKLS
-210 SLGLSPSTVFN
+210 SIGLSPNTVFN
-221 LLSTQNVV
+221 LLSTQNIV
-229 SDAGAVRIG
+229 SDAGAIRIG
-238 SEYIRIQPTGEFQNV
+238 DEYIRIQPTGEFQSV
-253 DQLGDLI
+253 DELGDLLI
-260 LTESGAQGLIYLR
+260 TESGAQGLIFLK
-273 DVAEIT
+273 DVAEIK
-279 RGYIEVPSNIITFN
+279 RGYVEVPSNIINFN
-293 GHLALNLGVSFA
+293 GSLALNVGVSFA

-310 VEVGQR
+310 VEVGKA

-331 VEIAEIYSQPKEV
+331 VEISEIYSQPKEV
-344 DKSVSGFVVSLGQA
+344 DKSVSGFVISLAQA
-358 VAIVIVVLLFFMG
+358 VGIVIIVLLFFMG

-394 YFAID
+394 YLAID

-487 MLSWFTAISITPF
+487 MLSWFTAISLTPF
-500 FADIFFKGQKN
+500 FADIFFKGQKIKQGEGEEN
-511 AAGSEDAD
+511 D
-519 PYNGIIFVVYRRF
+519 PYNGIIFVAYKKF
-532 LQLCMRQAWF
+532 LEFCMRRAWL
-542 TVIVLVVGLAAS
+542 TVVVLIVGLGAS
-554 VYGFGFVKQA
+554 VYGFTLVKQS

-569 TTPMFQADIWLP
+569 TTPIFQLDVWLP
-581 EGTDIRATNT
+581 EGTDIRATND
-591 KLKALESWITQ
+591 KLKELESWLAEQ
-602 QDGVEHVTTTAGKGL
+602 EHVDHITTTAGKGL

-635 ITTRVTSYESL
+635 ITTRVDNYE
-646 DALMVK
+646 ALAPLMAR
-652 FRAHVEQQFPEVN
+652 FRDHLKANYPEIN
-665 YKLKKI
+665 YKLKQI

-677 GAKIEARLIGSDPT
+677 GAKIEARIIGSDPT
-691 VLRSLAAEVQ
+691 VLRTIAAQVMD
-701 GIMRDD
+701 IMYAD

-720 TKVLEP
+720 TQVLEP
-726 KFNESQAR
+726 QFNESQAR

-751 SGLSIGVYRDGT
+751 SGMTIGLYRDGT

-773 EEERVDIRNIEGMK
+773 EDERIDIRNIEGMK
-787 IWSPALSEFIPLQ
+787 IWSPAQSEFIPLQ
-800 QVTLGYDMRW
+800 QVTMGYDMRW

-830 DLLGEE
+830 DILGEE
-836 TAATLQSRLQT
+836 TASTLQKRLQPQ
-847 KIEALEFPPGYSLEW
+847 IEAIQMPPGYSLEW
-862 GGEYESSAD
+862 GGEYESSGD
-871 AQASLFTTMPMGYLF
+871 AQESLFTTMPMGYLF

-899 EPIIVWC
+899 EPLIVWL
-906 TVPLALIGVTSGL
+906 TVPLALIGVTTGL
-919 LLLDTPF
+919 LALNTPF

-945 IVLLDQIEIEMKLG
+945 IVLLDQIEIEMKSG
-959 KDPYVA
+959 KEAYDA
-965 VVDAALSRVRP
+965 VVDAAVSRVRP

-999 MAVTIMFGLGFATVL
+999 MAVTIMFGLGFATIL
-1014 TLIVVPVLYRLFHS
+1014 TLIVVPVLYRLFHKVS
-1028 VRVPNGREPSDP
+1028 VPK
-1040 SAQGMQEATQ
+1040 

>member
-1 MTNSN
+1 MSEQSRVP
-6 QTPRADDDI
+6 QTDEDV
-15 TGIAAYFIRNRVISW
+15 TGIAAYFIKNRVISW
-30 MISLI
+30 MVSLI
-35 FLIGGAAAFFGLGRL
+35 FLIGGITAFFGLGRL

-134 GSLPP
+134 GTLPP
-139 GVNDPQVIDDFG
+139 GVNEPQVIDDFG

-180 LELIDGVSKVSVSGQ
+180 LELVEGVSKVSVSGQ
-195 QQEQVFIEISMKRLS
+195 QQEQVFIEISMKKLS
-210 SLGLSPSTVFN
+210 SLGLSPDTVFG
-221 LLSTQNVV
+221 LLSTQNVI
-229 SDAGAVRIG
+229 SDAGAIRIG
-238 SEYIRIQPTGEFQNV
+238 DEYIRIQPTGQFQNV
-253 DQLGDLI
+253 DELGDLLI
-260 LTESGAQGLIYLR
+260 TEVGAQGLIFLK
-273 DVAEIT
+273 DVAEIK
-279 RGYIEVPSNIITFN
+279 RGYIEVPTNIINFN
-293 GHLALNLGVSFA
+293 GSLALNVGVSFA
-305 QGVNV
+305 EGVNV
-310 VEVGQR
+310 VEVGKV

-331 VEIAEIYSQPKEV
+331 IEISEIYSQPKEV
-344 DKSVSGFVVSLGQA
+344 DKSVSGFVISLAQA
-358 VAIVIVVLLFFMG
+358 VGIVIIVLLFFMG

-394 YFAID
+394 YLAID

-443 VTQTKWPLLGATVIA
+443 VTQTKWPLLGATIIA

-467 SEDST
+467 SQDST

-487 MLSWFTAISITPF
+487 MLSWFTAISLTPF
-500 FADIFFKGQKN
+500 FADIFFKGQKIKQ
-511 AAGSEDAD
+511 AEGEDND
-519 PYNGIIFVVYRRF
+519 PYNGIVFVAYKKF
-532 LQLCMRQAWF
+532 LEFCMRRAWF
-542 TVIVLVVGLAAS
+542 TVVVLIAGLVAS
-554 VYGFGFVKQA
+554 VYGFTFVKQS

-569 TTPMFQADIWLP
+569 TTPIFQLDVWLP
-581 EGTDIRATNT
+581 EGTDIRATND
-591 KLKALESWITQ
+591 KLNELEHWLAQ
-602 QDGVEHVTTTAGKGL
+602 QDNVEHITTTAGKGL

-635 ITTRVTSYESL
+635 ITTRMDNYE
-646 DALMVK
+646 ALEPLMAG
-652 FRAHVEQQFPEVN
+652 FRAHLKANYPEIN
-665 YKLKKI
+665 YKLKQI

-691 VLRSLAAEVQ
+691 VLRTLAAQVMD
-701 GIMRDD
+701 IMYAD
-707 PGATN
+707 PSATN

-720 TKVLEP
+720 TQVLEP
-726 KFNESQAR
+726 QFNESQAR

-739 KSDVDDFLSMSF
+739 KSDVDEYLSMSF
-751 SGLSIGVYRDGT
+751 SGRTIGLYRDGT

-773 EEERVDIRNIEGMK
+773 EDERIDIRNIEGMK
-787 IWSPALSEFIPLQ
+787 IWSPAKSEFIPLQ
-800 QVTLGYDMRW
+800 QVTMGYDMRW

-830 DLLGEE
+830 DILGEE
-836 TAATLQSRLQT
+836 TASTLQKRLQPQ
-847 KIEALEFPPGYSLEW
+847 IEAIEMPPGYSIEW
-862 GGEYESSAD
+862 GGEYESSGD
-871 AQASLFTTMPMGYLF
+871 AQESLFTTMPMGYLF
-886 MFLITVFLFNSIK
+886 MFLITVFLFNSVK
-899 EPIIVWC
+899 EPLIVWL
-906 TVPLALIGVTSGL
+906 TVPLALIGVTTGL
-919 LLLDTPF
+919 LALNTPF

-945 IVLLDQIEIEMKLG
+945 IVLLDQIELEMKSG
-959 KDPYVA
+959 KEAYVA
-965 VVDAALSRVRP
+965 VVDAAVSRVRP

-984 ILGMIPLLPDIFFKP
+984 ILGLIPLLPDIFFKP

-1014 TLIVVPVLYRLFHS
+1014 TLIVVPVLYRLFHK
-1028 VRVPNGREPSDP
+1028 VAVPK
-1040 SAQGMQEATQ
+1040 

>member
-1 MTNSN
+1 MSEQKLTPPENNEN
-6 QTPRADDDI
+6 Q
-15 TGIAAYFIRNRVISW
+15 GVAAYFINNRVISW
-30 MISLI
+30 MVSLI
-35 FLIGGAAAFFGLGRL
+35 FLIGGTAAFFNLGRL

-109 MKNNYGPDDLPQ
+109 MKNKYGPDDLPQ

-139 GVNDPQVIDDFG
+139 GVNPPLVIDDFG

-162 DGYSYKELL
+162 EGYSYKELL

-195 QQEQVFIEISMKRLS
+195 QQEEVFIEISMKRIS
-210 SLGLSPSTVFN
+210 TLGISPQTVFN
-221 LLSTQNVV
+221 LLSTQNIV
-229 SDAGAVRIG
+229 SDAGAIRIG
-238 SEYIRIQPTGEFQNV
+238 SEYIRIHPTGEFV
-253 DQLGDLI
+253 DVNQLGDLI
-260 LTESGAQGLIYLR
+260 LSEGGTQGLIYLR
-273 DVAEIT
+273 DVAEVK
-279 RGYIEVPSNIITFN
+279 RGYVEVPNNVVTFN
-293 GHLALNLGVSFA
+293 GKLALNVGVSFA
-305 QGVNV
+305 QGINV
-310 VEVGQR
+310 VEVGKR
-316 FDRRLAELKYQQPVG
+316 FDRRLAELKYQQPIG
-331 VEIAEIYSQPKEV
+331 IDIAEVYSQPKEV

-358 VAIVIVVLLFFMG
+358 VAIVIIVLLFFMG

-380 ILLLTVLGTFIFMK
+380 ILLLTVLGTFIFMQ
-394 YFAID
+394 YFKID

-432 GRTRLQAATDI
+432 GRTRIQAATDI

-480 TVLLISL
+480 SVLLISL
-487 MLSWFTAISITPF
+487 MLSWFTAISLTPF
-500 FADIFFKGQKN
+500 FADLFFRGQKTPTN
-511 AAGSEDAD
+511 DEESDL
-519 PYNGIIFVVYRRF
+519 YNGFIFVVYRKF
-532 LQLCMRQAWF
+532 LEFSMKRAWL
-542 TVIVLVVGLAAS
+542 TMGVLILGLAMS
-554 VYGFGFVKQA
+554 LYGFTKVKQA

-569 TTPMFQADIWLP
+569 TTPMFMVDVWMP
-581 EGTDIRATNT
+581 EGTDIRATDAT
-591 KLKALESWITQ
+591 LRELEKWLSG
-602 QDGVEHVTTTAGKGL
+602 QDGVDAITTTAGKGL

-635 ITTRVTSYESL
+635 ITTRVTNYEAL
-646 DALMVK
+646 DPLMKK
-652 FRAHVEQQFPEVN
+652 FRAHMDASYPQVN

-677 GAKIEARLIGSDPT
+677 GAKIEARIVGSDPT
-691 VLRSLAAEVQ
+691 VLRSIAAQV
-701 GIMRDD
+701 MDVMYAD
-707 PGATN
+707 SGAYN

-726 KFNESQAR
+726 QFNESQAR

-739 KSDVDDFLSMSF
+739 KADVDEFLAMSF
-751 SGLSIGVYRDGT
+751 SGKTIGVYRDGT

-773 EEERVDIRNIEGMK
+773 EEERVDIRSIEGMK
-787 IWSPALSEFIPLQ
+787 IWSPALSEYIPLQ
-800 QVTLGYDMRW
+800 QVTHGYEMRW
-810 EDPII
+810 EDPLI

-836 TAATLQSRLQT
+836 TAATLQKRLQPQ
-847 KIEALEFPPGYSLEW
+847 IEAIPLPPGYFLEW
-862 GGEYESSAD
+862 GGEYESSGD
-871 AQASLFTTMPMGYLF
+871 AKASLFKTMPLGYLF
-886 MFLITVFLFNSIK
+886 MFLITVFLFNSVK
-899 EPIIVWC
+899 EPLIVWL
-906 TVPLALIGVTSGL
+906 TVPLALIGVTTGL
-919 LLLDTPF
+919 LALNTPF
-926 GFMALL
+926 GFMA
-932 GFLSLSGMVLKNG
+932 
-945 IVLLDQIEIEMKLG
+945 
-959 KDPYVA
+959 
-965 VVDAALSRVRP
+965 
-976 VCMAAITT
+976 
-984 ILGMIPLLPDIFFKP
+984 
-999 MAVTIMFGLGFATVL
+999 
-1014 TLIVVPVLYRLFHS
+1014 
-1028 VRVPNGREPSDP
+1028 
-1040 SAQGMQEATQ
+1040 

>member
-1 MTNSN
+1 MSDLNKSVP
-6 QTPRADDDI
+6 QSDDDV

-30 MISLI
+30 MVALI
-35 FLIGGAAAFFGLGRL
+35 FLIGGIAAFFGLGRL

-71 QQVEEEVTYPLEKA
+71 QQVEEEVTYPIEKA

-134 GSLPP
+134 GTLPP
-139 GVNDPQVIDDFG
+139 GVNEPQVIDDFG

-180 LELIDGVSKVSVSGQ
+180 LELVDGVSKVSVSGQ
-195 QQEQVFIEISMKRLS
+195 QQEQVFIEVSMKKLS
-210 SLGLSPSTVFN
+210 SIGLAPDTVFN

-229 SDAGAVRIG
+229 SDAGAIRIG
-238 SEYIRIQPTGEFQNV
+238 DEYIRIQPTGEFQSV
-253 DQLGDLI
+253 EELGDLLI
-260 LTESGAQGLIYLR
+260 TESGAQGLIFLK
-273 DVAEIT
+273 DVAEIK
-279 RGYIEVPSNIITFN
+279 RGYVEVPSNIINFN
-293 GHLALNLGVSFA
+293 GSLALNVGVSFA
-305 QGVNV
+305 EGVNV
-310 VEVGQR
+310 VEVGKA
-316 FDRRLAELKYQQPVG
+316 FDHRLAELKYQQPVG
-331 VEIAEIYSQPKEV
+331 IEISEIYSQPKEV
-344 DKSVSGFVVSLGQA
+344 DKSVSGFVVSLAQA
-358 VAIVIVVLLFFMG
+358 VGIVIIVLLFFMG

-394 YFAID
+394 YLAID

-480 TVLLISL
+480 TVLLLSL
-487 MLSWFTAISITPF
+487 MLSWFTAISLTPF
-500 FADIFFKGQKN
+500 FADIFFKGQKIKQGEGEEN
-511 AAGSEDAD
+511 D
-519 PYNGIIFVVYRRF
+519 PYNGVIFVIYKKF
-532 LQLCMRQAWF
+532 LQFCMRRAWF
-542 TVIVLVVGLAAS
+542 TVVVLIAGLAAS
-554 VYGFGFVKQA
+554 VYGFTFVKQA

-569 TTPMFQADIWLP
+569 TTPIFQLDVWMP

-591 KLKALESWITQ
+591 TLKELESWLAKQ
-602 QDGVEHVTTTAGKGL
+602 EHVDHITTTAGKGL

-635 ITTRVTSYESL
+635 ITTRMENYE
-646 DALMVK
+646 ALKPLMAK
-652 FRAHVEQQFPEVN
+652 FREYLKANYPEIN
-665 YKLKKI
+665 YKLKQI

-677 GAKIEARLIGSDPT
+677 GAKIEARIIGSDPT
-691 VLRSLAAEVQ
+691 VLRTIAAQVKD
-701 GIMRDD
+701 IMYAD
-707 PGATN
+707 PQATN

-720 TKVLEP
+720 TQVLEP
-726 KFNESQAR
+726 QFNESQAR

-751 SGLSIGVYRDGT
+751 SGMTIGLYRDGT

-773 EEERVDIRNIEGMK
+773 EDERIDIRNIEGMK
-787 IWSPALSEFIPLQ
+787 IWSPAQSEFIPLQ
-800 QVTLGYDMRW
+800 QVTMGYDMRW

-830 DLLGEE
+830 DILGEE
-836 TAATLQSRLQT
+836 TASTLQKRLQPQ
-847 KIEALEFPPGYSLEW
+847 IEAIQLPPGYSLEW
-862 GGEYESSAD
+862 GGEYESSGD
-871 AQASLFTTMPMGYLF
+871 AQESLFTTMPMGYLF

-899 EPIIVWC
+899 EPLIVWL
-906 TVPLALIGVTSGL
+906 TVPLALIGVTTGL
-919 LLLDTPF
+919 LALNTPF

-945 IVLLDQIEIEMKLG
+945 IVLLDQIEIEMKSG
-959 KDPYVA
+959 KEAYDA
-965 VVDAALSRVRP
+965 VVDAAVSRVRP

-1014 TLIVVPVLYRLFHS
+1014 TLIVVPVLYRLFHK
-1028 VRVPNGREPSDP
+1028 VAVPKQ
-1040 SAQGMQEATQ
+1040 A

>member
-1 MTNSN
+1 MSDLNKSVP
-6 QTPRADDDI
+6 QSDDDV

-30 MISLI
+30 MVALI
-35 FLIGGAAAFFGLGRL
+35 FLIGGIAAFFGLGRL

-71 QQVEEEVTYPLEKA
+71 QQVEEEVTYPIEKA

-134 GSLPP
+134 GTLPP
-139 GVNDPQVIDDFG
+139 GVNEPQVIDDFG

-180 LELIDGVSKVSVSGQ
+180 LELVDGVSKVSVSGQ
-195 QQEQVFIEISMKRLS
+195 QQEQVFIEVSMKKLS
-210 SLGLSPSTVFN
+210 SIGLSPDTVFN

-229 SDAGAVRIG
+229 SDAGAIRIG
-238 SEYIRIQPTGEFQNV
+238 DEYIRIQPTGEFQSV
-253 DQLGDLI
+253 DELGDLLI
-260 LTESGAQGLIYLR
+260 TESGAQGLIFLK
-273 DVAEIT
+273 DVAEIK
-279 RGYIEVPSNIITFN
+279 RGYVEVPNNIINFN
-293 GHLALNLGVSFA
+293 GSLALNVGVSFA
-305 QGVNV
+305 EGVNV
-310 VEVGQR
+310 VEVGKA
-316 FDRRLAELKYQQPVG
+316 FDHRLAELKYQQPVG
-331 VEIAEIYSQPKEV
+331 IEISEIYSQPKEV
-344 DKSVSGFVVSLGQA
+344 DKSVSGFVVSLAQA
-358 VAIVIVVLLFFMG
+358 VGIVIIVLLFFMG

-394 YFAID
+394 YLAID

-487 MLSWFTAISITPF
+487 MLSWFTAISLTPF
-500 FADIFFKGQKN
+500 FADIFFKGQKIKQGEGEEN
-511 AAGSEDAD
+511 D
-519 PYNGIIFVVYRRF
+519 PYNGVIFVIYKKF
-532 LQLCMRQAWF
+532 LQFCMRRAWF
-542 TVIVLVVGLAAS
+542 TVVVLIAGLAAS
-554 VYGFGFVKQA
+554 VYGFTFVKQA

-569 TTPMFQADIWLP
+569 TTPIFQLDVWMP

-591 KLKALESWITQ
+591 TLKELESWLAKQ
-602 QDGVEHVTTTAGKGL
+602 EHVDHITTTAGKGL

-635 ITTRVTSYESL
+635 ITTRMENYE
-646 DALMVK
+646 ALKPLMAK
-652 FRAHVEQQFPEVN
+652 FREYLKANYPEIN
-665 YKLKKI
+665 YKVKQI

-677 GAKIEARLIGSDPT
+677 GAKIEARIIGSDPT
-691 VLRSLAAEVQ
+691 VLRTIAAQVKD
-701 GIMRDD
+701 IMYAD
-707 PGATN
+707 PQATN

-720 TKVLEP
+720 TQVLEP
-726 KFNESQAR
+726 QFNESQAR

-751 SGLSIGVYRDGT
+751 SGMTIGLYRDGT

-773 EEERVDIRNIEGMK
+773 EDERIDIRNIEGMK
-787 IWSPALSEFIPLQ
+787 IWSPAQSEFIPLQ
-800 QVTLGYDMRW
+800 QVTMGYDMRW

-830 DLLGEE
+830 DILGEE
-836 TAATLQSRLQT
+836 TASTLQKRLQPQ
-847 KIEALEFPPGYSLEW
+847 IEAIQMPPGYSLEW
-862 GGEYESSAD
+862 GGEYESSGD
-871 AQASLFTTMPMGYLF
+871 AQESLFTTMPMGYLF

-899 EPIIVWC
+899 EPLIVWL
-906 TVPLALIGVTSGL
+906 TVPLALIGVTTGL
-919 LLLDTPF
+919 LALNTPF

-945 IVLLDQIEIEMKLG
+945 IVLLDQIEIEMKSG
-959 KDPYVA
+959 KEAYDA
-965 VVDAALSRVRP
+965 VVDAAVSRVRP

-1014 TLIVVPVLYRLFHS
+1014 TLIVVPVLYRLFHK
-1028 VRVPNGREPSDP
+1028 VAVPKQ
-1040 SAQGMQEATQ
+1040 A

>member
-1 MTNSN
+1 MSEQNKVPQS
-6 QTPRADDDI
+6 DDDV

-30 MISLI
+30 MVSLI
-35 FLIGGAAAFFGLGRL
+35 FLIGGIAAFFGLGRL

-95 NSISSRGLSQITVT
+95 NSISNRGLSQITVT

-134 GSLPP
+134 VTLPP
-139 GVNDPQVIDDFG
+139 GVNEPQVIDDFG
-151 DVYGILLAVTG
+151 DVYGILLVVTG

-180 LELIDGVSKVSVSGQ
+180 LELVDGVSKVSVSGQ
-195 QQEQVFIEISMKRLS
+195 QQEQVFIEVSMKKLS
-210 SLGLSPSTVFN
+210 SIGLSPNTVFN
-221 LLSTQNVV
+221 LLSTQNIV
-229 SDAGAVRIG
+229 SDAGAIRIG
-238 SEYIRIQPTGEFQNV
+238 DEYIRIQPTGEFQSV
-253 DQLGDLI
+253 DELGDLLI
-260 LTESGAQGLIYLR
+260 TESGAQGLIFLK
-273 DVAEIT
+273 DVAEIK
-279 RGYIEVPSNIITFN
+279 RGYVEVPSNIINFN
-293 GHLALNLGVSFA
+293 GSLALNVGVSFA

-310 VEVGQR
+310 VEVGKA

-331 VEIAEIYSQPKEV
+331 VEISEIYSQPKEV
-344 DKSVSGFVVSLGQA
+344 DKSVSGFVISLAQA
-358 VAIVIVVLLFFMG
+358 VGIVIIVLLFFMG

-394 YFAID
+394 YLAID

-487 MLSWFTAISITPF
+487 MLSWFTAISLTPF
-500 FADIFFKGQKN
+500 FADIFFKGQKIKQGEGEEN
-511 AAGSEDAD
+511 D
-519 PYNGIIFVVYRRF
+519 PYNGIIFVAYKKF
-532 LQLCMRQAWF
+532 LEFCMRRAWL
-542 TVIVLVVGLAAS
+542 TVLVLIVGLGAS
-554 VYGFGFVKQA
+554 VYGFTLVKQS

-569 TTPMFQADIWLP
+569 TTPIFQLDVWLP
-581 EGTDIRATNT
+581 EGTDIRATND
-591 KLKALESWITQ
+591 KLKELESWLAEQ
-602 QDGVEHVTTTAGKGL
+602 EHVDHITTTAGKGL

-635 ITTRVTSYESL
+635 ITTRVDNYE
-646 DALMVK
+646 ALAPLMAR
-652 FRAHVEQQFPEVN
+652 FRDHLKANYPEIN
-665 YKLKKI
+665 YKLKQI

-677 GAKIEARLIGSDPT
+677 GAKIEARIIGSDPT
-691 VLRSLAAEVQ
+691 VLRTIAAQVMD
-701 GIMRDD
+701 IMYAD

-720 TKVLEP
+720 TQVLEP
-726 KFNESQAR
+726 QFNESQAR

-751 SGLSIGVYRDGT
+751 SGMTIGLYRDGT

-773 EEERVDIRNIEGMK
+773 EDERIDIRNIEGMK
-787 IWSPALSEFIPLQ
+787 IWSPAQSEFIPLQ
-800 QVTLGYDMRW
+800 QVTMGYDMRW

-830 DLLGEE
+830 DILGEE
-836 TAATLQSRLQT
+836 TASTLQKRLQPQ
-847 KIEALEFPPGYSLEW
+847 IEAIQMPPGYSLEW
-862 GGEYESSAD
+862 GGEYESSGD
-871 AQASLFTTMPMGYLF
+871 AQESLFTTMPMGYLF

-899 EPIIVWC
+899 EPLIVWL
-906 TVPLALIGVTSGL
+906 TVPLALIGVTTGL
-919 LLLDTPF
+919 LALNTPF

-945 IVLLDQIEIEMKLG
+945 IVLLDQIEIEMKSG
-959 KDPYVA
+959 KEAYDA
-965 VVDAALSRVRP
+965 VVDAAVSRVRP

-999 MAVTIMFGLGFATVL
+999 MAVTIMFGLGFATIL
-1014 TLIVVPVLYRLFHS
+1014 TLIVVPVLYRLFHKVS
-1028 VRVPNGREPSDP
+1028 VPK
-1040 SAQGMQEATQ
+1040 

>member
-1 MTNSN
+1 MSDLNKSVP
-6 QTPRADDDI
+6 QSDDDV

-30 MISLI
+30 MVALI
-35 FLIGGAAAFFGLGRL
+35 FLIGGITAFFGLGRL

-71 QQVEEEVTYPLEKA
+71 QQVEEEVTYPIEKA

-134 GSLPP
+134 GTLPP
-139 GVNDPQVIDDFG
+139 GVNEPQVIDDFG

-180 LELIDGVSKVSVSGQ
+180 LELVDGVSKVSVSGQ
-195 QQEQVFIEISMKRLS
+195 QQEQVFIEVSMKKLS
-210 SLGLSPSTVFN
+210 SIGLSPDTVFN

-229 SDAGAVRIG
+229 SDAGAIRIG
-238 SEYIRIQPTGEFQNV
+238 DEYIRIQPTGEFQSV
-253 DQLGDLI
+253 DELGDLLI
-260 LTESGAQGLIYLR
+260 TESGAQGLIFLK
-273 DVAEIT
+273 DVAEIK
-279 RGYIEVPSNIITFN
+279 RGYVEVPNNIINFN
-293 GHLALNLGVSFA
+293 GSLALNVGVSFA
-305 QGVNV
+305 EGVNV
-310 VEVGQR
+310 VEVGKA
-316 FDRRLAELKYQQPVG
+316 FDHRLAELKYQQPVG
-331 VEIAEIYSQPKEV
+331 IEISEIYSQPKEV
-344 DKSVSGFVVSLGQA
+344 DKSVSGFVVSLAQA
-358 VAIVIVVLLFFMG
+358 VGIVIIVLLFFMG

-394 YFAID
+394 YLAID

-487 MLSWFTAISITPF
+487 MLSWFTAISLTPF
-500 FADIFFKGQKN
+500 FADIFFKGQKIKQGEGEEN
-511 AAGSEDAD
+511 D
-519 PYNGIIFVVYRRF
+519 PYNGVIFVIYKKF
-532 LQLCMRQAWF
+532 LQFCMRRAWF
-542 TVIVLVVGLAAS
+542 TVVVLIAGLAAS
-554 VYGFGFVKQA
+554 VYGFTFVKQA

-569 TTPMFQADIWLP
+569 TTPIFQLDVWMP

-591 KLKALESWITQ
+591 TLKELESWLAKQ
-602 QDGVEHVTTTAGKGL
+602 EHVDHITTTAGKGL

-635 ITTRVTSYESL
+635 ITTRMENYE
-646 DALMVK
+646 ALKPLMAK
-652 FRAHVEQQFPEVN
+652 FREYLKANYPEIN
-665 YKLKKI
+665 YKLKQI

-677 GAKIEARLIGSDPT
+677 GAKIEARIIGSDPT
-691 VLRSLAAEVQ
+691 VLRTIAAQVKD
-701 GIMRDD
+701 IMYAD
-707 PGATN
+707 PQATN

-720 TKVLEP
+720 TQVLEP
-726 KFNESQAR
+726 QFNESQAR

-751 SGLSIGVYRDGT
+751 SGMTIGLYRDGT

-773 EEERVDIRNIEGMK
+773 EDERIDIRNIEGMK
-787 IWSPALSEFIPLQ
+787 IWSPAQSEFIPLQ
-800 QVTLGYDMRW
+800 QVTMGYDMRW

-830 DLLGEE
+830 DILGEE
-836 TAATLQSRLQT
+836 TASTLQKRLQPQ
-847 KIEALEFPPGYSLEW
+847 IEAIQMPPGYSLEW
-862 GGEYESSAD
+862 GGEYESSGD
-871 AQASLFTTMPMGYLF
+871 AQESLFTTMPMGYLF

-899 EPIIVWC
+899 EPLIVWL
-906 TVPLALIGVTSGL
+906 TVPLALIGVTTGL
-919 LLLDTPF
+919 LALNTPF

-945 IVLLDQIEIEMKLG
+945 IVLLDQIEIEMKSG
-959 KDPYVA
+959 KEAYDA
-965 VVDAALSRVRP
+965 VVDAAVSRVRP

-1014 TLIVVPVLYRLFHS
+1014 TLIVVPVLYRLFHK
-1028 VRVPNGREPSDP
+1028 VAVPKQ
-1040 SAQGMQEATQ
+1040 A

>member
-1 MTNSN
+1 MSDLNKSVP
-6 QTPRADDDI
+6 QSDDDV

-30 MISLI
+30 MVALI
-35 FLIGGAAAFFGLGRL
+35 FLIGGIAAFFGLGRL

-71 QQVEEEVTYPLEKA
+71 QQVEEEVTYPIEKA

-134 GSLPP
+134 GTLPP
-139 GVNDPQVIDDFG
+139 GVNEPQVIDDFG

-180 LELIDGVSKVSVSGQ
+180 LELVDGVSKVSVSGQ
-195 QQEQVFIEISMKRLS
+195 QQEQVFIEVSMKKLS
-210 SLGLSPSTVFN
+210 SIGLAPDTVFN

-229 SDAGAVRIG
+229 SDAGAIRIG
-238 SEYIRIQPTGEFQNV
+238 DEYIRIQPTGEFQSV
-253 DQLGDLI
+253 EELGDLLI
-260 LTESGAQGLIYLR
+260 TESGAQGLIFLK
-273 DVAEIT
+273 DVAEIK
-279 RGYIEVPSNIITFN
+279 RGYVEVPSNIINFN
-293 GHLALNLGVSFA
+293 GSLALNVGVSFA
-305 QGVNV
+305 EGVNV
-310 VEVGQR
+310 VEVGKA
-316 FDRRLAELKYQQPVG
+316 FEHRLAELKYQQPVG
-331 VEIAEIYSQPKEV
+331 IEISEIYSQPKEV
-344 DKSVSGFVVSLGQA
+344 DKSVSGFVVSLAQA
-358 VAIVIVVLLFFMG
+358 VGIVIIVLLFFMG

-394 YFAID
+394 YLAID

-487 MLSWFTAISITPF
+487 MLSWFTAISLTPF
-500 FADIFFKGQKN
+500 FADIFFKGQKIKQGEGEEN
-511 AAGSEDAD
+511 D
-519 PYNGIIFVVYRRF
+519 PYNGVIFVIYKKF
-532 LQLCMRQAWF
+532 LQFCMRRAWF
-542 TVIVLVVGLAAS
+542 TVVVLIAGLAAS
-554 VYGFGFVKQA
+554 VYGFTFVKQA

-569 TTPMFQADIWLP
+569 TTPIFQLDVWMP

-591 KLKALESWITQ
+591 TLKELESWLAKQ
-602 QDGVEHVTTTAGKGL
+602 EHVDHITTTAGKGL

-635 ITTRVTSYESL
+635 ITTRMENYE
-646 DALMVK
+646 ALKPLMAK
-652 FRAHVEQQFPEVN
+652 FREYLKANYPEIN
-665 YKLKKI
+665 YKLKQI

-677 GAKIEARLIGSDPT
+677 GAKIEARIIGSDPT
-691 VLRSLAAEVQ
+691 VLRTIAAQVKD
-701 GIMRDD
+701 IMYAD
-707 PGATN
+707 PQATN

-720 TKVLEP
+720 TQVLEP
-726 KFNESQAR
+726 QFNESQAR

-751 SGLSIGVYRDGT
+751 SGMTIGLYRDGT

-773 EEERVDIRNIEGMK
+773 EDERIDIRNIEGMK
-787 IWSPALSEFIPLQ
+787 IWSPAQSEFIPLQ
-800 QVTLGYDMRW
+800 QVTMGYDMRW

-830 DLLGEE
+830 DILGEE
-836 TAATLQSRLQT
+836 TASTLQKRLQPQ
-847 KIEALEFPPGYSLEW
+847 IEAIQLPPGYSLEW
-862 GGEYESSAD
+862 GGEYESSGD
-871 AQASLFTTMPMGYLF
+871 AQESLFTTMPMGYLF

-899 EPIIVWC
+899 EPLIVWL
-906 TVPLALIGVTSGL
+906 TVPLALIGVTTGL
-919 LLLDTPF
+919 LALNTPF

-945 IVLLDQIEIEMKLG
+945 IVLLDQIEIEMKSG
-959 KDPYVA
+959 KEAYDA
-965 VVDAALSRVRP
+965 VVDAAVSRVRP

-1014 TLIVVPVLYRLFHS
+1014 TLIVVPVLYRLFHK
-1028 VRVPNGREPSDP
+1028 VAVPK
-1040 SAQGMQEATQ
+1040 QV

>member
-1 MTNSN
+1 MSE
-6 QTPRADDDI
+6 QKQEPPQKDEDI

-35 FLIGGAAAFFGLGRL
+35 FLIGGVAAFFNLGRL

-58 DAMVVTSYPGATP
+58 DALVVTSYPGATP

-85 IQQLTYVDEV
+85 IQQLMYVDEV

-109 MKNNYGPDDLPQ
+109 MKNNYGPNDLPQ

-139 GVNDPQVIDDFG
+139 GVNEPQVIDDFG

-180 LELIDGVSKVSVSGQ
+180 LELINGVSKVSVSGQ

-210 SLGLSPSTVFN
+210 SLGLAPNTVFN

-260 LTESGAQGLIYLR
+260 ITESGAQGLIYLR
-273 DVAEIT
+273 DVADIK
-279 RGYIEVPSNIITFN
+279 RGYVDVPSNIINFN
-293 GHLALNLGVSFA
+293 GKLALNVGVSFA

-316 FDRRLAELKYQQPVG
+316 FDRRLSELKYQQPVG
-331 VEIAEIYSQPKEV
+331 IDIAEIYSQPKEV
-344 DKSVSGFVVSLGQA
+344 DKSVSGFVISLGQA
-358 VAIVIVVLLFFMG
+358 VAIVIIVLLFFMG

-380 ILLLTVLGTFIFMK
+380 ILLLTVFGTFIFMQ
-394 YFAID
+394 YFKID

-432 GRTRLQAATDI
+432 GRTRMQAATDI

-472 GEYCGTLF
+472 GEYCRTLF

-487 MLSWFTAISITPF
+487 MLSWFTAISLTPF
-500 FADIFFKGQKN
+500 FADIFFKQQKTPKGG
-511 AAGSEDAD
+511 ADQD
-519 PYNGIIFVVYRRF
+519 PYNGMIFVLYKGF
-532 LQLCMRQAWF
+532 LEFCLKRAWL
-542 TVIVLVVGLAAS
+542 TMVVLVVGLGVS
-554 VYGFGFVKQA
+554 LYGFTLVKQA

-569 TTPMFQADIWLP
+569 TTPMFQTDIWLP
-581 EGTDIRATNT
+581 EGTDIRATNEALT
-591 KLKALESWITQ
+591 ELESWLAR
-602 QDGVEHVTTTAGKGL
+602 QDSVEHITSTAGRGL

-622 TYAPEK
+622 TYSPEK

-635 ITTRVTSYESL
+635 ITTRVTSYE
-646 DALMVK
+646 ALKPLMAK
-652 FRAHVEQQFPEVN
+652 FREHVAAHYPQINF
-665 YKLKKI
+665 KLKQI

-677 GAKIEARLIGSDPT
+677 GAKIEARLIGSDPD
-691 VLRSLAAEVQ
+691 VLRGLAKQVSDILYA
-701 GIMRDD
+701 D
-707 PGATN
+707 PAATN

-726 KFNESQAR
+726 QFNESQAR

-751 SGLSIGVYRDGT
+751 SGLNVGIYRDGT

-773 EEERVDIRNIEGMK
+773 DDERVDIRNIEGMK
-787 IWSPALSEFIPLQ
+787 IWSPALTEFIPLQ

-815 VRKNRKRMLTVMADP
+815 MRKNRKRMLTVMADP
-830 DLLGEE
+830 DILGEE
-836 TAATLQSRLQT
+836 TAATLQARLQPQ
-847 KIEALEFPPGYSLEW
+847 IEAIEMPSGYSLEW
-862 GGEYESSAD
+862 GGEYESSGD
-871 AQASLFTTMPMGYLF
+871 AKASLFTTMPLGYLF
-886 MFLITVFLFNSIK
+886 MFLITVFLFNSVK
-899 EPIIVWC
+899 EPLIVWL
-906 TVPLALIGVTSGL
+906 TVPLAIIGVTTGL
-919 LLLDTPF
+919 LVLDTPF

-932 GFLSLSGMVLKNG
+932 GFLSLSGMLLKNG
-945 IVLLDQIEIEMKLG
+945 IVLLDQIEIEMKSG
-959 KDPYVA
+959 KDPYIA

-1014 TLIVVPVLYRLFHS
+1014 TLIVVPVLYRLFHK
-1028 VRVPNGREPSDP
+1028 VEVPH
-1040 SAQGMQEATQ
+1040 

>member
-1 MTNSN
+1 MSEQNKVPQS
-6 QTPRADDDI
+6 DDDV

-30 MISLI
+30 MVSLI
-35 FLIGGAAAFFGLGRL
+35 FLIGGIAAFFGLGRL

-95 NSISSRGLSQITVT
+95 NSISNRGLSQITVT

-134 GSLPP
+134 VTLPP
-139 GVNDPQVIDDFG
+139 GVNEPQVIDDFG

-180 LELIDGVSKVSVSGQ
+180 LELVDGVSKVSVSGQ
-195 QQEQVFIEISMKRLS
+195 QQEQVFIEVSMKKLS
-210 SLGLSPSTVFN
+210 SIGLSPNTVFN
-221 LLSTQNVV
+221 LLSTQNIV
-229 SDAGAVRIG
+229 SDAGAIRIG
-238 SEYIRIQPTGEFQNV
+238 DEYIRIQPTGEFQSV
-253 DQLGDLI
+253 DELGDLLI
-260 LTESGAQGLIYLR
+260 TESGAQGLIFLK
-273 DVAEIT
+273 DVAEIK
-279 RGYIEVPSNIITFN
+279 RGYVEVPSNIINFN
-293 GHLALNLGVSFA
+293 GSLALNVGVSFA

-310 VEVGQR
+310 VEVGKA

-331 VEIAEIYSQPKEV
+331 VEISEIYSQPKEV
-344 DKSVSGFVVSLGQA
+344 DKSVSGFVISLAQA
-358 VAIVIVVLLFFMG
+358 VGIVIIVLLFFMG

-394 YFAID
+394 YLAID

-487 MLSWFTAISITPF
+487 MLSWFTAISLTPF
-500 FADIFFKGQKN
+500 FADIFFKGQKIKQGEGEEN
-511 AAGSEDAD
+511 D
-519 PYNGIIFVVYRRF
+519 PYNGIIFVAYKKF
-532 LQLCMRQAWF
+532 LEFCMRRAWL
-542 TVIVLVVGLAAS
+542 TVLVLIVGLGAS
-554 VYGFGFVKQA
+554 VYGFTLVKQS

-569 TTPMFQADIWLP
+569 TTPIFQLDVWLP
-581 EGTDIRATNT
+581 EGTDIRATND
-591 KLKALESWITQ
+591 KLKELESWLAEQ
-602 QDGVEHVTTTAGKGL
+602 EHVDHITTTAGKGL

-628 SYAAYGE
+628 SYSAYGE
-635 ITTRVTSYESL
+635 ITTRVDNYE
-646 DALMVK
+646 ALAPLMAR
-652 FRAHVEQQFPEVN
+652 FRDHLKANYPEIN
-665 YKLKKI
+665 YKLKQI

-677 GAKIEARLIGSDPT
+677 GAKIEARIIGSDPT
-691 VLRSLAAEVQ
+691 VLRTIAAQVMD
-701 GIMRDD
+701 IMYAD

-720 TKVLEP
+720 TQVLEP
-726 KFNESQAR
+726 QFNESQAR

-751 SGLSIGVYRDGT
+751 SGMTIGLYRDGT
-763 TLMPIVARLP
+763 TLMPIMARLP
-773 EEERVDIRNIEGMK
+773 EDERIDIRNIEGMK
-787 IWSPALSEFIPLQ
+787 IWSPAQSEFIPLQ
-800 QVTLGYDMRW
+800 QVTMGYDMRW

-830 DLLGEE
+830 DILGEE
-836 TAATLQSRLQT
+836 TASTLQKRLQPQ
-847 KIEALEFPPGYSLEW
+847 IEAIQMPPGYSLEW
-862 GGEYESSAD
+862 GGEYESSGD
-871 AQASLFTTMPMGYLF
+871 AQESLFTTMPMGYLF

-899 EPIIVWC
+899 EPLIVWL
-906 TVPLALIGVTSGL
+906 TVPLALIGVTTGL
-919 LLLDTPF
+919 LALNTPF

-945 IVLLDQIEIEMKLG
+945 IVLLDQIEIEMKSG
-959 KDPYVA
+959 KEAYDA
-965 VVDAALSRVRP
+965 VVDAAVSRVRP

-999 MAVTIMFGLGFATVL
+999 MAVTIMFGLGFATIL
-1014 TLIVVPVLYRLFHS
+1014 TLIVVPVLYRLFHKVS
-1028 VRVPNGREPSDP
+1028 VPK
-1040 SAQGMQEATQ
+1040 

>member
-1 MTNSN
+1 MSEQNKVPQS
-6 QTPRADDDI
+6 DDDV

-30 MISLI
+30 MVSLI
-35 FLIGGAAAFFGLGRL
+35 FLIGGIAAFFGLGRL

-95 NSISSRGLSQITVT
+95 NSISNRGLSQITVT

-134 GSLPP
+134 VTLPP
-139 GVNDPQVIDDFG
+139 GVNEPQVIDDFG

-180 LELIDGVSKVSVSGQ
+180 LELVDGVSKVSVSGQ
-195 QQEQVFIEISMKRLS
+195 QQEQVFIEVSMKKLS
-210 SLGLSPSTVFN
+210 SIGLSPNTVFN
-221 LLSTQNVV
+221 LLSTQNIV
-229 SDAGAVRIG
+229 SDAGAIRIG
-238 SEYIRIQPTGEFQNV
+238 DEYIRIQPTGEFQSV
-253 DQLGDLI
+253 DELGDLLI
-260 LTESGAQGLIYLR
+260 TESGAQGLIFLK
-273 DVAEIT
+273 DVAEIK
-279 RGYIEVPSNIITFN
+279 RGYVEVPSNIINFN
-293 GHLALNLGVSFA
+293 GSLALNVGVSFA

-310 VEVGQR
+310 VEVGKA

-331 VEIAEIYSQPKEV
+331 VEISEIYSQPKEV
-344 DKSVSGFVVSLGQA
+344 DKSVSGFVISLAQA
-358 VAIVIVVLLFFMG
+358 VGIVIIVLLFFMG

-394 YFAID
+394 YLAID

-443 VTQTKWPLLGATVIA
+443 VTQTKWPLLGATIIA

-487 MLSWFTAISITPF
+487 MLSWFTAISLTPF
-500 FADIFFKGQKN
+500 FADIFFKGQKIKQGEGEEN
-511 AAGSEDAD
+511 D
-519 PYNGIIFVVYRRF
+519 PYNGIIFVAYKKF
-532 LQLCMRQAWF
+532 LEFCMRRAWL
-542 TVIVLVVGLAAS
+542 TVVVLIVGLGAS
-554 VYGFGFVKQA
+554 VYGFTLVKQS

-569 TTPMFQADIWLP
+569 TTPIFQLDVWLP
-581 EGTDIRATNT
+581 EGTDIRATND
-591 KLKALESWITQ
+591 KLKELESWLAEQ
-602 QDGVEHVTTTAGKGL
+602 EHVDHITTTAGKGL

-635 ITTRVTSYESL
+635 ITTRVDNYE
-646 DALMVK
+646 ALAPLMAR
-652 FRAHVEQQFPEVN
+652 FRDHLKANYPEIN
-665 YKLKKI
+665 YKLKQI

-677 GAKIEARLIGSDPT
+677 GAKIEARIIGSDPT
-691 VLRSLAAEVQ
+691 VLRTIAAQVMD
-701 GIMRDD
+701 IMYAD

-720 TKVLEP
+720 TQVLEP
-726 KFNESQAR
+726 QFNESQAR

-751 SGLSIGVYRDGT
+751 SGMTIGLYRDGT

-773 EEERVDIRNIEGMK
+773 EDERIDIRNIEGMK
-787 IWSPALSEFIPLQ
+787 IWSPAQSEFIPLQ
-800 QVTLGYDMRW
+800 QVTMGYDMRW

-830 DLLGEE
+830 DILGEE
-836 TAATLQSRLQT
+836 TASTLQKRLQPQ
-847 KIEALEFPPGYSLEW
+847 IEAIQMPPGYSLEW
-862 GGEYESSAD
+862 GGEYESSGD
-871 AQASLFTTMPMGYLF
+871 AQESLFTTMPMGYLF

-899 EPIIVWC
+899 EPLIVWL
-906 TVPLALIGVTSGL
+906 TVPLALIGVTTGL
-919 LLLDTPF
+919 LALNTPF

-945 IVLLDQIEIEMKLG
+945 IVLLDQIEIEMKSG
-959 KDPYVA
+959 KEAYDA
-965 VVDAALSRVRP
+965 VVDAAVSRVRP

-999 MAVTIMFGLGFATVL
+999 MAVTIMFGLGFATIL
-1014 TLIVVPVLYRLFHS
+1014 TLIVVPVLYRLFHKVS
-1028 VRVPNGREPSDP
+1028 VPK
-1040 SAQGMQEATQ
+1040 

>member
-1 MTNSN
+1 MSDLNKSVP
-6 QTPRADDDI
+6 QSDDDV

-30 MISLI
+30 MVALI
-35 FLIGGAAAFFGLGRL
+35 FLIGGIAAFFGLGRL

-71 QQVEEEVTYPLEKA
+71 QQVEEEVTYPIEKA

-134 GSLPP
+134 GTLPP
-139 GVNDPQVIDDFG
+139 GVNEPQVIDDFG

-180 LELIDGVSKVSVSGQ
+180 LELVDGVSKVSVSGQ
-195 QQEQVFIEISMKRLS
+195 QQEQVFIEVSMKKLS
-210 SLGLSPSTVFN
+210 SIGLAPDTVFN

-229 SDAGAVRIG
+229 SDAGAIRIG
-238 SEYIRIQPTGEFQNV
+238 DEYIRIQPTGEFQSV
-253 DQLGDLI
+253 EALGDLLI
-260 LTESGAQGLIYLR
+260 TESGAQGLIFLK
-273 DVAEIT
+273 DVAEIK
-279 RGYIEVPSNIITFN
+279 RGYVEVPNNIINFN
-293 GHLALNLGVSFA
+293 RSLALNVGVSFA
-305 QGVNV
+305 EGVNV
-310 VEVGQR
+310 VEVGKA
-316 FDRRLAELKYQQPVG
+316 FDHRLAELKYQQPVG
-331 VEIAEIYSQPKEV
+331 IEISEIYSQPKEV
-344 DKSVSGFVVSLGQA
+344 DKSVSGFVVSLAQA
-358 VAIVIVVLLFFMG
+358 VGIVIIVLLFFMG

-394 YFAID
+394 YLAID

-487 MLSWFTAISITPF
+487 MLSWFTAISLTPF
-500 FADIFFKGQKN
+500 FADIFFKGQKIKQGEGEEN
-511 AAGSEDAD
+511 D
-519 PYNGIIFVVYRRF
+519 PYKGVIFVIYKKF
-532 LQLCMRQAWF
+532 LQFCMRRAWF
-542 TVIVLVVGLAAS
+542 TVVVLIAGLAAS
-554 VYGFGFVKQA
+554 VYGFTFVKQA

-569 TTPMFQADIWLP
+569 TTPIFQLDVWMP

-591 KLKALESWITQ
+591 TLKELESWLAKQ
-602 QDGVEHVTTTAGKGL
+602 EHVDHITTTAGKGL

-635 ITTRVTSYESL
+635 ITTRMENYE
-646 DALMVK
+646 ALKPLMAK
-652 FRAHVEQQFPEVN
+652 FREYLKANYPEIN
-665 YKLKKI
+665 YKLKQI

-677 GAKIEARLIGSDPT
+677 GAKIEARIIGSDPT
-691 VLRSLAAEVQ
+691 VLRTIAAQVKD
-701 GIMRDD
+701 IMYAD
-707 PGATN
+707 PQATN

-720 TKVLEP
+720 TQVLEP
-726 KFNESQAR
+726 QFNESQAR

-751 SGLSIGVYRDGT
+751 SGMTIGLYRDGT

-773 EEERVDIRNIEGMK
+773 EDERIDIRNIEGMK
-787 IWSPALSEFIPLQ
+787 IWSPAQSEFIPLQ
-800 QVTLGYDMRW
+800 QVTMGYDMRW

-830 DLLGEE
+830 DILGEE
-836 TAATLQSRLQT
+836 TASTLQKRLQPQ
-847 KIEALEFPPGYSLEW
+847 IEAIQMPPGYSLEW
-862 GGEYESSAD
+862 GGEYESSGD
-871 AQASLFTTMPMGYLF
+871 AQESLFTTMPMGYLF

-899 EPIIVWC
+899 EPLIVWL
-906 TVPLALIGVTSGL
+906 TVPLALIGVTTGL
-919 LLLDTPF
+919 LALNTPF

-945 IVLLDQIEIEMKLG
+945 IVLLDQIEIEMKSG
-959 KDPYVA
+959 KEAYDA
-965 VVDAALSRVRP
+965 VVDAAVSRVRP

-1014 TLIVVPVLYRLFHS
+1014 TLIVVPVLYRLFHK
-1028 VRVPNGREPSDP
+1028 VAVPK
-1040 SAQGMQEATQ
+1040 QV

>member
-1 MTNSN
+1 MSEQNKVPQS
-6 QTPRADDDI
+6 DDDV

-30 MISLI
+30 MVSLI
-35 FLIGGAAAFFGLGRL
+35 FLIGGIAAFFGLGRL

-95 NSISSRGLSQITVT
+95 NSISNRGLSQITVT

-134 GSLPP
+134 VTLPP
-139 GVNDPQVIDDFG
+139 GVNEPQVIDDFG

-180 LELIDGVSKVSVSGQ
+180 LELVDGVSKVSVSGQ
-195 QQEQVFIEISMKRLS
+195 QQEQVFIEVSMKKLS
-210 SLGLSPSTVFN
+210 SIGLSPNTVFN
-221 LLSTQNVV
+221 LLSTQNIV
-229 SDAGAVRIG
+229 SDAGAIRIG
-238 SEYIRIQPTGEFQNV
+238 DEYIRIQPTGEFQSV
-253 DQLGDLI
+253 DELGDLLI
-260 LTESGAQGLIYLR
+260 TESGAQGLIFLK
-273 DVAEIT
+273 DVAEIK
-279 RGYIEVPSNIITFN
+279 RGYVEVPSNIINFN
-293 GHLALNLGVSFA
+293 GSLALNVGVSFA

-310 VEVGQR
+310 VEVGKA

-331 VEIAEIYSQPKEV
+331 VEISEIYSQPKEV
-344 DKSVSGFVVSLGQA
+344 DKSVSGFVISLAQA
-358 VAIVIVVLLFFMG
+358 VGIVIIVLLFFMG

-394 YFAID
+394 YLAID

-487 MLSWFTAISITPF
+487 MLSWFTAISLTPF
-500 FADIFFKGQKN
+500 FADIFFKGQKIKQGEGEEN
-511 AAGSEDAD
+511 D
-519 PYNGIIFVVYRRF
+519 PYNGIIFVAYKKF
-532 LQLCMRQAWF
+532 LEFCMRRAWL
-542 TVIVLVVGLAAS
+542 TVVVLVVGLGVS
-554 VYGFGFVKQA
+554 VYGFTLVKQS

-569 TTPMFQADIWLP
+569 TTPIFQLDVWLP
-581 EGTDIRATNT
+581 EGTDIRATND
-591 KLKALESWITQ
+591 KLKELESWLAEQ
-602 QDGVEHVTTTAGKGL
+602 EHVDHITTTAGKGL

-635 ITTRVTSYESL
+635 ITTRVDNYE
-646 DALMVK
+646 ALAPLMAR
-652 FRAHVEQQFPEVN
+652 FRDHLKANYPEIN
-665 YKLKKI
+665 YKLKQI

-677 GAKIEARLIGSDPT
+677 GAKIEARIIGSDPT
-691 VLRSLAAEVQ
+691 VLRTIAAQVMD
-701 GIMRDD
+701 IMYAD

-720 TKVLEP
+720 TQVLEP
-726 KFNESQAR
+726 QFNESQAR

-751 SGLSIGVYRDGT
+751 SGMTIGLYRDGT

-773 EEERVDIRNIEGMK
+773 EDERIDIRNIEGMK
-787 IWSPALSEFIPLQ
+787 IWSPAQSEFIPLQ
-800 QVTLGYDMRW
+800 QVTMGYDMRW

-830 DLLGEE
+830 DILGEE
-836 TAATLQSRLQT
+836 TASTLQKRLQPQ
-847 KIEALEFPPGYSLEW
+847 IEAIQMPPGYSLEW
-862 GGEYESSAD
+862 GGEYESSGD
-871 AQASLFTTMPMGYLF
+871 AQESLFTTMPMGYLF

-899 EPIIVWC
+899 EPLIVWL
-906 TVPLALIGVTSGL
+906 TVPLALIGVTTGL
-919 LLLDTPF
+919 LALNTPF

-945 IVLLDQIEIEMKLG
+945 IVLLDQIEIEMKSG
-959 KDPYVA
+959 KEAYDA
-965 VVDAALSRVRP
+965 VVDAAVSRVRP

-999 MAVTIMFGLGFATVL
+999 MAVTIMFGLGFATIL
-1014 TLIVVPVLYRLFHS
+1014 TLIVVPVLYRLFHKVS
-1028 VRVPNGREPSDP
+1028 VPK
-1040 SAQGMQEATQ
+1040 

>member
-1 MTNSN
+1 MSEQNNSAP
-6 QTPRADDDI
+6 QDDDNV

-30 MISLI
+30 MVSLI
-35 FLIGGAAAFFGLGRL
+35 FLIGGTAAFFGLGRL

-95 NSISSRGLSQITVT
+95 NSISGRGLSQITVT

-139 GVNDPQVIDDFG
+139 GVNDPSVIDDFG

-180 LELIDGVSKVSVSGQ
+180 LELVDGVSKVSVSGQ
-195 QQEQVFIEISMKRLS
+195 QQEQVFIEISMKKLS
-210 SLGLSPSTVFN
+210 SLGLSPNTVFN

-229 SDAGAVRIG
+229 SDAGAIRIG
-238 SEYIRIQPTGEFQNV
+238 NEYIRIQPTGEFQSV
-253 DQLGDLI
+253 DELGDLL
-260 LTESGAQGLIYLR
+260 LTESGAQGLIFLK
-273 DVAEIT
+273 DVADIK
-279 RGYIEVPSNIITFN
+279 RGYVDVPTNIINFN
-293 GHLALNLGVSFA
+293 GSLALNVGVSFA

-310 VEVGQR
+310 VEVGKS

-331 VEIAEIYSQPKEV
+331 VEISEIYSQPKEV
-344 DKSVSGFVVSLGQA
+344 DKSVSGFVVSLAQA
-358 VAIVIVVLLFFMG
+358 VGIVIIVLLFFMG

-394 YFAID
+394 YLAID

-480 TVLLISL
+480 TVLLVSL
-487 MLSWFTAISITPF
+487 MLSWFTAISLTPF
-500 FADIFFKGQKN
+500 FADIFFKGQKIKS
-511 AAGSEDAD
+511 GEGEDND
-519 PYNGIIFVVYRRF
+519 PYNGIIFVMYKNF
-532 LQLCMRQAWF
+532 LEFCMRRAWL
-542 TVIVLVVGLAAS
+542 TVIVLVAGLAAS
-554 VYGFGFVKQA
+554 IYGFTFVKQA

-569 TTPMFQADIWLP
+569 TTPIFQVDVWLP

-591 KLKALESWITQ
+591 KLKELEGWLAK
-602 QDGVEHVTTTAGKGL
+602 QDHVDHITTTAGKGL

-635 ITTRVTSYESL
+635 ITTRMDNYE
-646 DALMVK
+646 ALAPLMER
-652 FRAHVEQQFPEVN
+652 FRAHIKANYPEIN
-665 YKLKKI
+665 YKLKQI

-677 GAKIEARLIGSDPT
+677 GAKIEARIIGSDPT
-691 VLRSLAAEVQ
+691 VLRTLAAQVMD
-701 GIMRDD
+701 IMYAD

-720 TKVLEP
+720 TQVLEP

-751 SGLSIGVYRDGT
+751 SGMNVGLYRDGT

-773 EEERVDIRNIEGMK
+773 EDERIDIRNIEGMK
-787 IWSPALSEFIPLQ
+787 IWSPAQSEFIPLQ
-800 QVTLGYDMRW
+800 QVTMGYDMRW

-830 DLLGEE
+830 DILGQE
-836 TAATLQSRLQT
+836 TAATLQKRLQT
-847 KIEALEFPPGYSLEW
+847 QIEAIEMPPGYSLEW
-862 GGEYESSAD
+862 GGEYESSGD
-871 AQASLFTTMPMGYLF
+871 AKASLFTTMPMGYLF
-886 MFLITVFLFNSIK
+886 MFLITIFLFNSIK
-899 EPIIVWC
+899 EPLIVWL
-906 TVPLALIGVTSGL
+906 TVPLALIGVTTGL
-919 LLLDTPF
+919 LALNTPF

-945 IVLLDQIEIEMKLG
+945 IVLLDQIEIEMKSG
-959 KDPYVA
+959 KEAYDA
-965 VVDAALSRVRP
+965 VVDAAVSRVRP

-984 ILGMIPLLPDIFFKP
+984 ILGLIPLLPDIFFKP
-999 MAVTIMFGLGFATVL
+999 MAVTIMFGLGFATIL
-1014 TLIVVPVLYRLFHS
+1014 TLVVVPVLYRLFHK
-1028 VRVPNGREPSDP
+1028 VAVPK
-1040 SAQGMQEATQ
+1040 

>member
-1 MTNSN
+1 MSEQNKVPQS
-6 QTPRADDDI
+6 DDDT
-15 TGIAAYFIRNRVISW
+15 TGIAAYFIKNRVISW
-30 MISLI
+30 MVSLI
-35 FLIGGAAAFFGLGRL
+35 FLIGGIGAFFGLGRL

-58 DAMVVTSYPGATP
+58 DAMVITSYPGATP

-95 NSISSRGLSQITVT
+95 NSISNRGLSQITVT
-109 MKNNYGPDDLPQ
+109 MKNNYGPNDLPQ

-139 GVNDPQVIDDFG
+139 GVNAPQVIDDFG

-180 LELIDGVSKVSVSGQ
+180 LELVNGVSKVSVSGQ
-195 QQEQVFIEISMKRLS
+195 QQEQVFIEISMKKLS
-210 SLGLSPSTVFN
+210 SLGLSPDTVFN

-229 SDAGAVRIG
+229 SDAGAIRIG
-238 SEYIRIQPTGEFQNV
+238 DEYIRIQPTGQFQNV
-253 DQLGDLI
+253 DELGDLL
-260 LTESGAQGLIYLR
+260 LTESGAQGLIFLK
-273 DVAEIT
+273 DVAEIK
-279 RGYIEVPSNIITFN
+279 RGYIEVPTNIVNFN
-293 GHLALNLGVSFA
+293 GRLALNLGVSFA

-310 VEVGQR
+310 VEVGKV

-331 VEIAEIYSQPKEV
+331 IEISEIYSQPKEV
-344 DKSVSGFVVSLGQA
+344 DKSVSGFVVSLAQA
-358 VAIVIVVLLFFMG
+358 VGIVIIVLLFFMG

-394 YFAID
+394 YLAID

-443 VTQTKWPLLGATVIA
+443 VTQTKWPLLGATIIA

-467 SEDST
+467 SQDST

-487 MLSWFTAISITPF
+487 MLSWFTAISLTPF
-500 FADIFFKGQKN
+500 FADIFFKGQKLKLTE
-511 AAGSEDAD
+511 GEDSD
-519 PYNGIIFVVYRRF
+519 PYNGIVFVVYKNF
-532 LQLCMRQAWF
+532 LDFCMRRAWF
-542 TVIVLVVGLAAS
+542 TVVVLIVGLAAS
-554 VYGFGFVKQA
+554 VYGFTFVKQS

-569 TTPMFQADIWLP
+569 TTPIFQLDVWLP
-581 EGTDIRATNT
+581 EGTDIRATND
-591 KLKALESWITQ
+591 KLNELESWLSQ
-602 QDGVEHVTTTAGKGL
+602 QEYVEHITTTAGKGL

-635 ITTRVTSYESL
+635 IITRMDNYE
-646 DALMVK
+646 ALAPLMER
-652 FRAHVEQQFPEVN
+652 FRAHLKANYPEIN
-665 YKLKKI
+665 YKLKQI

-691 VLRSLAAEVQ
+691 VLRTLAAQVMD
-701 GIMRDD
+701 IMYAD

-720 TKVLEP
+720 TQVLEP
-726 KFNESQAR
+726 QFNESQAR

-751 SGLSIGVYRDGT
+751 SGMTIGLYRDGT

-773 EEERVDIRNIEGMK
+773 EDERIDIRNIEGMK
-787 IWSPALSEFIPLQ
+787 IWSPAKNEFIPLQ
-800 QVTLGYDMRW
+800 QVTMGYDMRW

-815 VRKNRKRMLTVMADP
+815 VRKNRKRILTVMADP
-830 DLLGEE
+830 DILGEE
-836 TAATLQSRLQT
+836 TASTLQKRLQPQ
-847 KIEALEFPPGYSLEW
+847 IEAIEMPSGYSLEW
-862 GGEYESSAD
+862 GGEYESSGD

-899 EPIIVWC
+899 EPLIVWL
-906 TVPLALIGVTSGL
+906 TVPLALIGVTTGL
-919 LLLDTPF
+919 LALNTPF

-945 IVLLDQIEIEMKLG
+945 IVLLDQIELEMKSG
-959 KDPYVA
+959 KEPYVA
-965 VVDAALSRVRP
+965 VVDAAVSRVRP

-984 ILGMIPLLPDIFFKP
+984 ILGLIPLLPDIFFKP

-1014 TLIVVPVLYRLFHS
+1014 TLIVVPVLYRLFHK
-1028 VRVPNGREPSDP
+1028 VAVPK
-1040 SAQGMQEATQ
+1040 